1 MADGKVVIETG
12 LDITG
17 ATKDLNNLGK
27 TIKKEG
33 KEIPP
38 IKPEVKPEVEEQAKT
53 KTKADIN
60 NLVEEVNRI
69 LKNAK
74 TDININ
80 VSDEDLNIV
89 SSRIDTILSN
99 TQLVT
104 SEKVKK
110 INAEFKKIG
119 LTDIGENVQKNVAN
133 KVEQDVNKTATATN
147 KVAQATNK
155 ATQASKNL
163 DKETKE
169 LNTDLKQVGTA
180 GTKAMNQISNGTGGA
195 TKSMSS
201 LKSSLKRII
210 GTLGLVFSLKA
221 LINFGQQAVNVA
233 SDLTEVDNVVQK
245 AFGNMR
251 GEMDALADSSIKN
264 LGISRLEAYQTGSTF
279 MAMGKSMLTSSQDAK
294 DMALNLTKLSAN
306 MASFFNTSNKYA
318 AIALKS
324 IYTGET
330 ETLKQYGVVMTEVN
344 LKQFAL
350 AQGISKSYD
359 EMSQS
364 ERVMLRYQYVM
375 QQLGY
380 IGDDFIDTQDSW
392 ANQTRVLKEQ
402 WKEFLGVLGTGII
415 TVLTPLVKA
424 LNMIMGRMIAIAKSI
439 GSVLSNVFGIQVQS
453 ANQVSGA
460 ITDTADAFDDATTA
474 VGDYD
479 KATKKASKTASK
491 SLASFDKLN
500 NTMTSQSDSGTGA
513 GGAGG
518 GGGLTTPDISSG
530 TDSVIDQANS
540 KINTLL
546 DSMKKRLLELVDLV
560 KKGFKNGLGTDFD
573 ASIKRTEKHLA
584 SIGKQLQ
591 DIFTNTNVIN
601 AANNWANNVAYA
613 LGQLA
618 GSMVSIGQTIVENL
632 VGGVDSFLSKDS
644 GYITDR
650 IVGLFDISSR
660 VAQIT
665 GNLSTAIAEIFTVF
679 RSDTAK
685 NITGDFMGI
694 SADLALGFMELTG
707 RLSSDLYNL
716 IAQPIINN
724 KGKIQQAVM
733 GLLEPIS
740 IAMDTIH
747 GAIKNTFEQIFNVY
761 DEYLAPAFQN
771 ITDGFNSLVSTVL
784 DVWNSQVAPF
794 LTTVATEIQTLWQA
808 HLQPLVN
815 NIITLVGKIVL
826 ALSELWKNPLEP
838 LIAWIVANVIPVIT
852 PILQMLVS
860 TVSSVIGTIADI
872 LSGIMETLG
881 GIIDFI
887 RGVFTGNWSLAWR
900 GVQQIFMG
908 VWHTLISFMSGILST
923 ISSIFKGIYNV
934 ARSYINFILSAIQGM
949 INGIIGGFNY
959 MIRSL
964 NHLHFSIPSW
974 VPVLGGKSLGFNLG
988 TIPRV
993 SLPRLATGAVLPA
1006 NQPFLSVVGDQ
1017 KHGTNIEAP
1026 LDTIKQ
1032 ALKETLQGMNMS
1044 DNSPIVIEIDG
1055 KEVFR
1060 AIRNQD
1066 RQFIKQTGKSAFSY

>member
-12 LDITG
+12 LDSTG
-17 ATKDLNNLGK
+17 LKKELNNLKSQFTEMG
-27 TIKKEG
+27 
-33 KEIPP
+33 
-38 IKPEVKPEVEEQAKT
+38 
-53 KTKADIN
+53 
-60 NLVEEVNRI
+60 
-69 LKNAK
+69 
-74 TDININ
+74 
-80 VSDEDLNIV
+80 
-89 SSRIDTILSN
+89 N
-99 TQLVT
+99 T
-104 SEKVKK
+104 
-110 INAEFKKIG
+110 
-119 LTDIGENVQKNVAN
+119 
-133 KVEQDVNKTATATN
+133 
-147 KVAQATNK
+147 
-155 ATQASKNL
+155 
-163 DKETKE
+163 
-169 LNTDLKQVGTA
+169 
-180 GTKAMNQISNGTGGA
+180 GTKAMNQISNSMNGA
-195 TKSMSS
+195 TKSMGL
-201 LKSSLKRII
+201 LKSLLKRII
-210 GTLGLVFSLKA
+210 GTLGLAFSLKA
-221 LINFGQQAVNVA
+221 LINFGQQTVDVA

-350 AQGISKSYD
+350 AQGISKSYN

-364 ERVMLRYQYVM
+364 EKVMLRYQYVM

-392 ANQTRVLKEQ
+392 ANQTRVLSEQ

-415 TVLTPLVKA
+415 TVLTPVVKA

-439 GSVLSNVFGIQVQS
+439 GSVLSSVFGIQVQS

-460 ITDTADAFDDATTA
+460 ISDTADAFDDASTA

-479 KATKKASKTASK
+479 TATKKASKTASK

-500 NTMTSQSDSGTGA
+500 NTMTSQSDSGTRT
-513 GGAGG
+513 GGVGG
-518 GGGLTTPDISSG
+518 GGGLATPDISSSA
-530 TDSVIDQANS
+530 DSAIDQANS
-540 KINTLL
+540 KINTIF
-546 DSMKKRLLELVDLV
+546 DGVKKRLLELVDLL

-573 ASIKRTEKHLA
+573 ASIKRTQKHLA

-591 DIFTNTNVIN
+591 DIFTNPNVIN

-618 GSMVSIGQTIVENL
+618 GSMVSIGQTIIENL

-694 SADLALGFMELTG
+694 NADLALGFMELTG

-716 IAQPIINN
+716 IAQPIIDN
-724 KGKIQQAVM
+724 KDKIQQAVM

-771 ITDGFNSLVSTVL
+771 ITDGFSSLVSSLL

-794 LTTVATEIQTLWQA
+794 LTTIATAIQTLWET
-808 HLQPLVN
+808 HLQPFVDNL
-815 NIITLVGKIVL
+815 ITLVGKIVL
-826 ALSELWKNPLEP
+826 AISELWKNVLEP
-838 LIAWIVANVIPVIT
+838 LIAWIVANVVPVIT
-852 PILQMLVS
+852 PILETLVKY
-860 TVSSVIGTIADI
+860 VSSIIGTIADI
-872 LSGIMETLG
+872 LSGMMETLS

-887 RGVFTGNWSLAWR
+887 TGIFTGDWSLAWQ
-900 GVQQIFMG
+900 GVQEIFTG
-908 VWHTLISFMSGILST
+908 IWNALTGFISGIWST
-923 ISSIFKGIYNV
+923 IKSIFTGAISIIVQFIKTGFNAAKTAITTIFGGIRSFISNTWSGIKSTVIGAVNTLKSYVVNGFSYVQSGIARIMNSILSIISGIWRGIYNV

-949 INGIIGGFNY
+949 VNGIIGGFNS
-959 MIRSL
+959 MIRAL
-964 NHLHFSIPSW
+964 NHLHFSIPDW
-974 VPVLGGKSLGFNLG
+974 VPGLGGKSLGFNLS
-988 TIPRV
+988 TISRV

-1032 ALKETLQGMNMS
+1032 ALKETLQGMNMT

>member
-12 LDITG
+12 LDSTG
-17 ATKDLNNLGK
+17 LKKELNNL
-27 TIKKEG
+27 
-33 KEIPP
+33 
-38 IKPEVKPEVEEQAKT
+38 KPQFTEMG
-53 KTKADIN
+53 
-60 NLVEEVNRI
+60 
-69 LKNAK
+69 
-74 TDININ
+74 
-80 VSDEDLNIV
+80 
-89 SSRIDTILSN
+89 N
-99 TQLVT
+99 T
-104 SEKVKK
+104 
-110 INAEFKKIG
+110 
-119 LTDIGENVQKNVAN
+119 
-133 KVEQDVNKTATATN
+133 
-147 KVAQATNK
+147 
-155 ATQASKNL
+155 
-163 DKETKE
+163 
-169 LNTDLKQVGTA
+169 
-180 GTKAMNQISNGTGGA
+180 GTKAMNQISNSMNGA
-195 TKSMSS
+195 TKSIGS
-201 LKSSLKRII
+201 LKSSLKGII

-350 AQGISKSYD
+350 AQGISKSYN

-364 ERVMLRYQYVM
+364 EKVMLRYQYVM

-460 ITDTADAFDDATTA
+460 ISDTAGAFDDATTA

-491 SLASFDKLN
+491 SLAAFDKLN
-500 NTMTSQSDSGTGA
+500 NTMTSQSDGDAGA

-530 TDSVIDQANS
+530 TNSVIDQANS
-540 KINTLL
+540 KINTVL
-546 DSMKKRLLELVDLV
+546 DGMKKRLLELVDLL

-573 ASIKRTEKHLA
+573 ASIKRTQKHLA

-591 DIFTNTNVIN
+591 DIFTNPNVIN

-650 IVGLFDISSR
+650 IVGLFDISSK

-694 SADLALGFMELTG
+694 NADLALGFMELTG

-716 IAQPIINN
+716 IAQPIIDN
-724 KGKIQQAVM
+724 KDKIQQAVM

-771 ITDGFNSLVSTVL
+771 ITDGFSSLVGSLL
-784 DVWNSQVAPF
+784 DIWNSQVAPF
-794 LTTVATEIQTLWQA
+794 LTTVATAIQTLWET
-808 HLQPLVN
+808 HLQPFVDNL
-815 NIITLVGKIVL
+815 ITLVGKIVL
-826 ALSELWKNPLEP
+826 AISELWKNVLEP
-838 LIAWIVANVIPVIT
+838 LIAWIVANVVPVIT
-852 PILQMLVS
+852 PILETMVK

-887 RGVFTGNWSLAWR
+887 TGIFTGDWSLAWQ
-900 GVQQIFMG
+900 GVQEIFTGIWNALTGFISGIWSTIKSIFTGAISIIVQFIKTGFNAAKTAITTIFGGIRSFISNTWNGIKSVVLGIVNALKNGITAAFNGIKSVITSVMNTISSVISR
-908 VWHTLISFMSGILST
+908 VWNAIWGTIKTVINGILS
-923 ISSIFKGIYNV
+923 GIQSMV
-934 ARSYINFILSAIQGM
+934 
-949 INGIIGGFNY
+949 NGIIGGFNS
-959 MIRSL
+959 MIRAL
-964 NHLHFSIPSW
+964 NHLHFSIPAW
-974 VPVLGGKSLGFNLG
+974 VPGLGGKSLGFNLS
-988 TIPRV
+988 TISRV

-1032 ALKETLQGMNMS
+1032 ALKETLQGMNMT

>member
-12 LDITG
+12 LDSTG
-17 ATKDLNNLGK
+17 LKKGLNNL
-27 TIKKEG
+27 
-33 KEIPP
+33 
-38 IKPEVKPEVEEQAKT
+38 KPQFTEMG
-53 KTKADIN
+53 
-60 NLVEEVNRI
+60 
-69 LKNAK
+69 
-74 TDININ
+74 
-80 VSDEDLNIV
+80 
-89 SSRIDTILSN
+89 N
-99 TQLVT
+99 T
-104 SEKVKK
+104 
-110 INAEFKKIG
+110 
-119 LTDIGENVQKNVAN
+119 
-133 KVEQDVNKTATATN
+133 
-147 KVAQATNK
+147 
-155 ATQASKNL
+155 
-163 DKETKE
+163 
-169 LNTDLKQVGTA
+169 
-180 GTKAMNQISNGTGGA
+180 GTKAMNQISNSMSGA
-195 TKSMSS
+195 TKSIGS
-201 LKSSLKRII
+201 LKSSLKGII

-221 LINFGQQAVNVA
+221 LINFGQQAVDVA

-350 AQGISKSYD
+350 AQGISKSYN

-439 GSVLSNVFGIQVQS
+439 GSVLSSVFGIQVQS

-460 ITDTADAFDDATTA
+460 ISDTASAFEDATTA

-479 KATKKASKTASK
+479 TATKKASKTASK

-500 NTMTSQSDSGTGA
+500 NTMTSQSDGDAGA
-513 GGAGG
+513 GGAG

-530 TDSVIDQANS
+530 TDSVIDQTNS
-540 KINTLL
+540 KINTIL
-546 DSMKKRLLELVDLV
+546 DNVKKRLLELVDLV

-584 SIGKQLQ
+584 SIGNQLQ
-591 DIFTNTNVIN
+591 DIFTNPNVIN

-632 VGGVDSFLSKDS
+632 VGGVDNFLSKDS

-650 IVGLFDISSR
+650 IVGLFDISSK

-694 SADLALGFMELTG
+694 NADLALGFMELTG

-716 IAQPIINN
+716 IAQPIIDN
-724 KGKIQQAVM
+724 KDKIQQAIM

-740 IAMDTIH
+740 IAMNTIH

-771 ITDGFNSLVSTVL
+771 ITDGFSSLVSSLL

-794 LTTVATEIQTLWQA
+794 LTTVATEIQTLWET
-808 HLQPLVN
+808 HLQPFVN
-815 NIITLVGKIVL
+815 NLITFVGKIVL
-826 ALSELWKNPLEP
+826 AISELWKNVLEP
-838 LIAWIVANVIPVIT
+838 LIAWIVANVVPVIT
-852 PILQMLVS
+852 PILETMVK
-860 TVSSVIGTIADI
+860 TVSSIIGTISDI

-887 RGVFTGNWSLAWR
+887 TGIFTGDWSLAWQ
-900 GVQQIFMG
+900 GVQEIFTG
-908 VWHTLISFMSGILST
+908 IWNALTGFISGIWST
-923 ISSIFKGIYNV
+923 IKSIFTGAISTIVQFIRTGFNAAKTAITTIFGGIRSFISNTWNGIKSIVMGAVNVLKSYVINGFNYMKSGISGVMNTILSIISGIWRGIYNV
-934 ARSYINFILSAIQGM
+934 ARSYINFILSGIQGM
-949 INGIIGGFNY
+949 VNGIIGGFNS
-959 MIRSL
+959 MIRAL
-964 NHLHFSIPSW
+964 NHLHFSIPDW
-974 VPVLGGKSLGFNLG
+974 VPGLGGKSLGFNLS
-988 TIPRV
+988 TISRV

-1032 ALKETLQGMNMS
+1032 ALKETLQGMNMT

>member
-12 LDITG
+12 LDSTG
-17 ATKDLNNLGK
+17 LKKGLNNL
-27 TIKKEG
+27 
-33 KEIPP
+33 
-38 IKPEVKPEVEEQAKT
+38 KPQFTEMG
-53 KTKADIN
+53 
-60 NLVEEVNRI
+60 
-69 LKNAK
+69 
-74 TDININ
+74 
-80 VSDEDLNIV
+80 
-89 SSRIDTILSN
+89 N
-99 TQLVT
+99 T
-104 SEKVKK
+104 
-110 INAEFKKIG
+110 
-119 LTDIGENVQKNVAN
+119 
-133 KVEQDVNKTATATN
+133 
-147 KVAQATNK
+147 
-155 ATQASKNL
+155 
-163 DKETKE
+163 
-169 LNTDLKQVGTA
+169 
-180 GTKAMNQISNGTGGA
+180 GTKAMNQISNSMSGA
-195 TKSMSS
+195 TKSIGS
-201 LKSSLKRII
+201 LKSSLKGII
-210 GTLGLVFSLKA
+210 STLGLVFSLKA
-221 LINFGQQAVNVA
+221 LINLGQQAVDVA

-350 AQGISKSYD
+350 AQGISKSYN

-364 ERVMLRYQYVM
+364 EKVMLRYQYVM

-439 GSVLSNVFGIQVQS
+439 GSVLSSVFGIQIQS

-460 ITDTADAFDDATTA
+460 VSDTADAFDDATTA

-479 KATKKASKTASK
+479 TATKKASKTASK

-513 GGAGG
+513 GG
-518 GGGLTTPDISSG
+518 GGGLTTPNISSG
-530 TDSVIDQANS
+530 ADSAIDQTNS
-540 KINTLL
+540 KINTIL
-546 DSMKKRLLELVDLV
+546 DGVKKRLLELVDLV

-573 ASIKRTEKHLA
+573 ASIKRTQKHLA

-591 DIFTNTNVIN
+591 DIFTNPNVIN

-694 SADLALGFMELTG
+694 NADLALGFMELTG

-716 IAQPIINN
+716 IAQPIIDN
-724 KGKIQQAVM
+724 KDKIQQAVM

-747 GAIKNTFEQIFNVY
+747 NAIKNTFEQIFNVY

-771 ITDGFNSLVSTVL
+771 ITDGFSSLVGSLL

-794 LTTVATEIQTLWQA
+794 LTTVATAIQTLWET
-808 HLQPLVN
+808 HLQPFVN
-815 NIITLVGKIVL
+815 NLITLVGKIVL
-826 ALSELWKNPLEP
+826 AISELWKNVLEP
-838 LIAWIVANVIPVIT
+838 LIAWIVANVVPVIT
-852 PILQMLVS
+852 PILETMVK
-860 TVSSVIGTIADI
+860 TVSSIIGTIADI
-872 LSGIMETLG
+872 LSSIMETLG

-887 RGVFTGNWSLAWR
+887 TGIFTGDWSLAWQ
-900 GVQQIFMG
+900 GVQEIFTG
-908 VWHTLISFMSGILST
+908 IWNALTGFISGIWST
-923 ISSIFKGIYNV
+923 IKSIFTGAISVIVQFIKTGFNAAKTAITTIFGGIKSFISNTWNGIKSIVIGAVNTLKSYVINGFNYIKSGITGVMNTILSIISGIWKGIYNV
-934 ARSYINFILSAIQGM
+934 ARTYINYVLSGIQSM
-949 INGIIGGFNY
+949 VNGIIGGLNS
-959 MIRSL
+959 MIRAL
-964 NHLHFSIPSW
+964 NHLHFSIPDW
-974 VPVLGGKSLGFNLG
+974 VPGLGGKSLGFNLS
-988 TIPRV
+988 TISRV

>member
-12 LDITG
+12 LDSTG
-17 ATKDLNNLGK
+17 LKKGLNNL
-27 TIKKEG
+27 
-33 KEIPP
+33 
-38 IKPEVKPEVEEQAKT
+38 KPQFTEMG
-53 KTKADIN
+53 
-60 NLVEEVNRI
+60 
-69 LKNAK
+69 
-74 TDININ
+74 
-80 VSDEDLNIV
+80 
-89 SSRIDTILSN
+89 N
-99 TQLVT
+99 T
-104 SEKVKK
+104 
-110 INAEFKKIG
+110 
-119 LTDIGENVQKNVAN
+119 
-133 KVEQDVNKTATATN
+133 
-147 KVAQATNK
+147 
-155 ATQASKNL
+155 
-163 DKETKE
+163 
-169 LNTDLKQVGTA
+169 
-180 GTKAMNQISNGTGGA
+180 GTKAMNQISNSMNGA
-195 TKSMSS
+195 TKSMGS
-201 LKSSLKRII
+201 LKSSLKGII

-221 LINFGQQAVNVA
+221 LINFGQQAVDVA

-350 AQGISKSYD
+350 AQGITKSYN

-392 ANQTRVLKEQ
+392 ANQTRVLSEQ

-439 GSVLSNVFGIQVQS
+439 GSVLSSIFGIQVQS

-460 ITDTADAFDDATTA
+460 ISDTADAFDDATTA

-479 KATKKASKTASK
+479 TATKKASKTASK

-500 NTMTSQSDSGTGA
+500 NTMTSQSDSGAGA

-518 GGGLTTPDISSG
+518 GGGLATPDISSG
-530 TDSVIDQANS
+530 ADSALTQANS
-540 KINTLL
+540 KINTVL
-546 DSMKKRLLELVDLV
+546 DSMKKRLLELVDLL

-573 ASIKRTEKHLA
+573 ASLKRTQKHLA

-591 DIFTNTNVIN
+591 DIFTNPSVIN

-618 GSMVSIGQTIVENL
+618 GSMVSIGQTIIENL

-650 IVGLFDISSR
+650 IVGLFDISSK

-694 SADLALGFMELTG
+694 NADLALGFMELTG

-716 IAQPIINN
+716 IAQPIIDN
-724 KGKIQQAVM
+724 KDKIQQAVM

-771 ITDGFNSLVSTVL
+771 ITDGFSSLVSSLL

-794 LTTVATEIQTLWQA
+794 LTTVATEIQTLWET
-808 HLQPLVN
+808 HLQPFVDNL
-815 NIITLVGKIVL
+815 ITLVGKIVL
-826 ALSELWKNPLEP
+826 AISELWKNVLEP
-838 LIAWIVANVIPVIT
+838 LIAWIVANVVPVIT
-852 PILQMLVS
+852 PILETMVK
-860 TVSSVIGTIADI
+860 TVSSIIGTISDI

-887 RGVFTGNWSLAWR
+887 TGIFTGDWSSAWQ
-900 GVQQIFMG
+900 GVQEIFTG
-908 VWHTLISFMSGILST
+908 IWNALTGFISGIWST
-923 ISSIFKGIYNV
+923 IKSIFTGAISIIVQFIKTGFNAAKTAITTIFGGIRSFISNTWNGIKSTVIGAVNTLKSYVINGFNYMKSGISGVMNTILSIISGIWRGIYNV
-934 ARSYINFILSAIQGM
+934 ARSYINFILSGIQSM
-949 INGIIGGFNY
+949 VNGIIGGFNS
-959 MIRSL
+959 MIRAL
-964 NHLHFSIPSW
+964 NHLHFSIPDW
-974 VPVLGGKSLGFNLG
+974 VPGLGGKSLGFNLS
-988 TIPRV
+988 TISRV

>member
-12 LDITG
+12 LDSTG
-17 ATKDLNNLGK
+17 LKKGLNNL
-27 TIKKEG
+27 
-33 KEIPP
+33 
-38 IKPEVKPEVEEQAKT
+38 KPQFTEMG
-53 KTKADIN
+53 
-60 NLVEEVNRI
+60 
-69 LKNAK
+69 
-74 TDININ
+74 
-80 VSDEDLNIV
+80 
-89 SSRIDTILSN
+89 N
-99 TQLVT
+99 T
-104 SEKVKK
+104 
-110 INAEFKKIG
+110 
-119 LTDIGENVQKNVAN
+119 
-133 KVEQDVNKTATATN
+133 
-147 KVAQATNK
+147 
-155 ATQASKNL
+155 
-163 DKETKE
+163 
-169 LNTDLKQVGTA
+169 
-180 GTKAMNQISNGTGGA
+180 GTKAMNQISNSMNGA
-195 TKSMSS
+195 TKSIGP
-201 LKSSLKRII
+201 LKSSLKGII
-210 GTLGLVFSLKA
+210 GTLGVVFSLKA

-350 AQGISKSYD
+350 AQGITKSYN

-364 ERVMLRYQYVM
+364 EKVMLRYQYVM

-415 TVLTPLVKA
+415 TILTPLVKA
-424 LNMIMGRMIAIAKSI
+424 LNMIMGRMIAIVKSI
-439 GSVLSNVFGIQVQS
+439 GSVLSNVFGIQVQR

-460 ITDTADAFDDATTA
+460 ISDTAGAFDDATTA

-491 SLASFDKLN
+491 SLATFDKLN
-500 NTMTSQSDSGTGA
+500 NTMTSQSDGDAGA

-518 GGGLTTPDISSG
+518 GGGLTTPDISPD
-530 TDSVIDQANS
+530 TNSVIDQANS
-540 KINTLL
+540 KINTVL
-546 DSMKKRLLELVDLV
+546 DGIKKRLLELVDLL

-573 ASIKRTEKHLA
+573 ASIKRTQKHLA

-591 DIFTNTNVIN
+591 DIFTNSNVIN
-601 AANNWANNVAYA
+601 AINNWANNVAYA

-618 GSMVSIGQTIVENL
+618 GSMVSIAQTIVENL

-650 IVGLFDISSR
+650 IVGLFDISSK

-685 NITGDFMGI
+685 NITGDFIGI
-694 SADLALGFMELTG
+694 NADLALGFMELTG

-716 IAQPIINN
+716 IAQPIIDN
-724 KGKIQQAVM
+724 KDKIQQAVM

-771 ITDGFNSLVSTVL
+771 ITDGFSSLVGSLL

-794 LTTVATEIQTLWQA
+794 LTTVATEIQTLWET
-808 HLQPLVN
+808 HLQPFVN
-815 NIITLVGKIVL
+815 NLITLVGKIVL
-826 ALSELWKNPLEP
+826 AISELWKNVLEP
-838 LIAWIVANVIPVIT
+838 LIAWIVANVVPVIT
-852 PILQMLVS
+852 PILETMVK
-860 TVSSVIGTIADI
+860 TVSSIIGTIADI

-887 RGVFTGNWSLAWR
+887 TGIFTGDWSLAWQ
-900 GVQQIFMG
+900 GVQEIFTGIWNALTEFISGIWSTIKSIFTGAISVIVQFIKTGFNAAKTVITTIFGGIRTFISSIWNGIKSVVLGIVNALKNGIIVAFNGIKSVITSVMNTILSVVSG
-908 VWHTLISFMSGILST
+908 VWNAIWGTIKGVINGILS
-923 ISSIFKGIYNV
+923 GIQSMV
-934 ARSYINFILSAIQGM
+934 
-949 INGIIGGFNY
+949 NGIIGGFNS
-959 MIRSL
+959 MIRAL
-964 NHLHFSIPSW
+964 NHLHFSIPAW
-974 VPVLGGKSLGFNLG
+974 VPGLGGKSLGFNLS
-988 TIPRV
+988 TISKV

-1032 ALKETLQGMNMS
+1032 ALKETLQGMNMT

>member
-12 LDITG
+12 LDSTG
-17 ATKDLNNLGK
+17 LKKGLNNL
-27 TIKKEG
+27 
-33 KEIPP
+33 
-38 IKPEVKPEVEEQAKT
+38 KPQFTEMG
-53 KTKADIN
+53 
-60 NLVEEVNRI
+60 
-69 LKNAK
+69 
-74 TDININ
+74 
-80 VSDEDLNIV
+80 
-89 SSRIDTILSN
+89 N
-99 TQLVT
+99 T
-104 SEKVKK
+104 
-110 INAEFKKIG
+110 
-119 LTDIGENVQKNVAN
+119 
-133 KVEQDVNKTATATN
+133 
-147 KVAQATNK
+147 
-155 ATQASKNL
+155 
-163 DKETKE
+163 
-169 LNTDLKQVGTA
+169 
-180 GTKAMNQISNGTGGA
+180 GTKAMNQISNSVGGA

-201 LKSSLKRII
+201 LKSSLKGII
-210 GTLGLVFSLKA
+210 ATLGLVFSLKA

-415 TVLTPLVKA
+415 TILTPLVKA
-424 LNMIMGRMIAIAKSI
+424 LNMVMGRMIAIAKSI
-439 GSVLSNVFGIQVQS
+439 GSILSNVFGIQVQS

-460 ITDTADAFDDATTA
+460 ISDTADAFDDATTA

-479 KATKKASKTASK
+479 TATKKASKTASK

-500 NTMTSQSDSGTGA
+500 NTMSSQSDSDAGA

-518 GGGLTTPDISSG
+518 GGGLATPDISSG

-540 KINTLL
+540 KINTIF
-546 DSMKKRLLELVDLV
+546 DGVKKRLLELVDLL

-573 ASIKRTEKHLA
+573 ASIKRTQKHLA

-591 DIFTNTNVIN
+591 DIFTNPNVIN

-650 IVGLFDISSR
+650 IVGLFDISSK

-665 GNLSTAIAEIFTVF
+665 GNLSTAIAQIFTVF

-694 SADLALGFMELTG
+694 NADLALGFMELTG

-716 IAQPIINN
+716 IAQPIIDN
-724 KGKIQQAVM
+724 KDKIQQAVM

-771 ITDGFNSLVSTVL
+771 ITDGFSSLVSSFL
-784 DVWNSQVAPF
+784 DVWNSQVVPF
-794 LTTVATEIQTLWQA
+794 LTTVATAVQTLWNT
-808 HLQPLVN
+808 HLQPFVN
-815 NIITLVGKIVL
+815 NLITLVGKIVL
-826 ALSELWKNPLEP
+826 AISELWKNVLEP
-838 LIAWIVANVIPVIT
+838 LIAWIVANVVPVIT
-852 PILQMLVS
+852 PILETMVK
-860 TVSSVIGTIADI
+860 TVSSIISTIADI
-872 LSGIMETLG
+872 LSGMMETLS

-887 RGVFTGNWSLAWR
+887 TGIFTGDWSLAWQ
-900 GVQQIFMG
+900 GVQEIFTGIWNALTGFISGIWSTIKSIFTGAISVIVQFIKTGFNAAKTVITTIFGGIRNFISNAWSGIKSIVMG
-908 VWHTLISFMSGILST
+908 VVNTLKSYVINGFSYIQNGIARIMNSILSIISGIWR
-923 ISSIFKGIYNV
+923 GIYNV
-934 ARSYINFILSAIQGM
+934 ARSYINFILSGIQSM
-949 INGIIGGFNY
+949 VNGIIGGFNS
-959 MIRSL
+959 MIRAL
-964 NHLHFSIPSW
+964 NHLHFSIPDW
-974 VPVLGGKSLGFNLG
+974 VPGLGGKSLGFNLS
-988 TIPRV
+988 TISRV

>member
-12 LDITG
+12 LDSTG
-17 ATKDLNNLGK
+17 LKKGLNNL
-27 TIKKEG
+27 
-33 KEIPP
+33 
-38 IKPEVKPEVEEQAKT
+38 KPQFTEMG
-53 KTKADIN
+53 
-60 NLVEEVNRI
+60 
-69 LKNAK
+69 
-74 TDININ
+74 
-80 VSDEDLNIV
+80 
-89 SSRIDTILSN
+89 N
-99 TQLVT
+99 T
-104 SEKVKK
+104 
-110 INAEFKKIG
+110 
-119 LTDIGENVQKNVAN
+119 
-133 KVEQDVNKTATATN
+133 
-147 KVAQATNK
+147 
-155 ATQASKNL
+155 
-163 DKETKE
+163 
-169 LNTDLKQVGTA
+169 
-180 GTKAMNQISNGTGGA
+180 GTKAMNQISNSMSGA
-195 TKSMSS
+195 TKSIGS
-201 LKSSLKRII
+201 LKSSLKGII

-221 LINFGQQAVNVA
+221 LINFGQQAVDVA

-350 AQGISKSYD
+350 AQGITKSYN

-392 ANQTRVLKEQ
+392 ANQTRVLSEQ

-415 TVLTPLVKA
+415 TILTPLVKA
-424 LNMIMGRMIAIAKSI
+424 LNMVLGRMIAIAKSI

-460 ITDTADAFDDATTA
+460 VSDTADAFDDASTA

-491 SLASFDKLN
+491 SLAAFDKLN
-500 NTMTSQSDSGTGA
+500 NTMTSQSDGDTGA

-530 TDSVIDQANS
+530 TDSAIDQANS
-540 KINTLL
+540 KINTIL
-546 DSMKKRLLELVDLV
+546 DNVKKRLLELVDLV

-573 ASIKRTEKHLA
+573 ASIKRTQKHLA

-591 DIFTNTNVIN
+591 DIFTNPSVIN

-716 IAQPIINN
+716 IAQPIIDN
-724 KGKIQQAVM
+724 KDKIQQAVM

-771 ITDGFNSLVSTVL
+771 ITDGFSSLVGSLL

-794 LTTVATEIQTLWQA
+794 LTTVATAIQTLWET
-808 HLQPLVN
+808 HLQPFVDNL
-815 NIITLVGKIVL
+815 ITLVGKIVL
-826 ALSELWKNPLEP
+826 AISELWKNVLEP
-838 LIAWIVANVIPVIT
+838 LIAWIVANVVPVIT
-852 PILQMLVS
+852 PILETMVK

-872 LSGIMETLG
+872 LSSIMETLG

-887 RGVFTGNWSLAWR
+887 TGIFTGDWSLAWQ
-900 GVQQIFMG
+900 GVQEIFTGIWNALTGFISGIWSTIKSIFTGAISIIVQFIKTGFNAAKTAITTIFGGIRSFISNTWNGIKSVVLGIVNALKNGITVAFNGIKSVITSVMNTISSVISR
-908 VWHTLISFMSGILST
+908 VWNAIWGTIKRVINGILS
-923 ISSIFKGIYNV
+923 GIQSMV
-934 ARSYINFILSAIQGM
+934 
-949 INGIIGGFNY
+949 NGIIGGFNS
-959 MIRSL
+959 MIRAL
-964 NHLHFSIPSW
+964 NHLHFSIPDW
-974 VPVLGGKSLGFNLG
+974 VPGLGGRSLGFNLS
-988 TIPRV
+988 TISRV

-1032 ALKETLQGMNMS
+1032 ALKETLQGMNMT

>member
-12 LDITG
+12 LDSTG
-17 ATKDLNNLGK
+17 LKKGLNNL
-27 TIKKEG
+27 
-33 KEIPP
+33 
-38 IKPEVKPEVEEQAKT
+38 KPQFTEMG
-53 KTKADIN
+53 
-60 NLVEEVNRI
+60 
-69 LKNAK
+69 
-74 TDININ
+74 
-80 VSDEDLNIV
+80 
-89 SSRIDTILSN
+89 N
-99 TQLVT
+99 T
-104 SEKVKK
+104 
-110 INAEFKKIG
+110 
-119 LTDIGENVQKNVAN
+119 
-133 KVEQDVNKTATATN
+133 
-147 KVAQATNK
+147 
-155 ATQASKNL
+155 
-163 DKETKE
+163 
-169 LNTDLKQVGTA
+169 
-180 GTKAMNQISNGTGGA
+180 GTKAMNQISNSMSGA
-195 TKSMSS
+195 TKSIGS
-201 LKSSLKRII
+201 LKSSLKGII

-221 LINFGQQAVNVA
+221 LINFGQQAVDVA

-350 AQGISKSYD
+350 AQGITKSYN

-364 ERVMLRYQYVM
+364 EKVMLRYQYVM

-460 ITDTADAFDDATTA
+460 ISDTAGAFDDATTA

-491 SLASFDKLN
+491 SLAAFDKLN
-500 NTMTSQSDSGTGA
+500 NTMTSQSDGDAGA

-518 GGGLTTPDISSG
+518 DGGLTTPDISSG
-530 TDSVIDQANS
+530 TNSVIDQANS
-540 KINTLL
+540 KINTVL
-546 DSMKKRLLELVDLV
+546 DGMKKRLLELVDLL

-573 ASIKRTEKHLA
+573 ASIKRTQKHLA

-591 DIFTNTNVIN
+591 DIFTNPSVIN

-650 IVGLFDISSR
+650 IVALFDISSK

-694 SADLALGFMELTG
+694 NADLALGFMELTG

-716 IAQPIINN
+716 IAQPIIDN
-724 KGKIQQAVM
+724 KDKIQQAVM

-771 ITDGFNSLVSTVL
+771 ITEGFSSLVGSLL
-784 DVWNSQVAPF
+784 DIWNSQVAPF
-794 LTTVATEIQTLWQA
+794 LTTVATEIQTLWET
-808 HLQPLVN
+808 HLQPFVN
-815 NIITLVGKIVL
+815 NLITLVGKIVL
-826 ALSELWKNPLEP
+826 AISELWKNVLEP
-838 LIAWIVANVIPVIT
+838 LIAWIVANVVPVIT
-852 PILQMLVS
+852 PILETMVK
-860 TVSSVIGTIADI
+860 TVSSIIGTIADI
-872 LSGIMETLG
+872 LSGIMETLS

-887 RGVFTGNWSLAWR
+887 TGVFTGDWSLAWQ
-900 GVQQIFMG
+900 GVQEIFTG
-908 VWHTLISFMSGILST
+908 IWNALTGFISGIWST
-923 ISSIFKGIYNV
+923 IKSIFTGAISVIVQFIKTGFNAAKTAITTIFGGIKSFISNTWNGIKSIVIGAVNTLKSYVINGFNYIKSGITGVMNTILSIISGIWKGIYNV
-934 ARSYINFILSAIQGM
+934 ARSYINFILSGIQGM
-949 INGIIGGFNY
+949 VNGIIGGFNS
-959 MIRSL
+959 MIRAL
-964 NHLHFSIPSW
+964 NHLHFSIPDW
-974 VPVLGGKSLGFNLG
+974 VPGLGGKSLGFNLS
-988 TIPRV
+988 TISRV

-1032 ALKETLQGMNMS
+1032 ALKETLQGMNMT

>member
-12 LDITG
+12 LDSTG
-17 ATKDLNNLGK
+17 LKKGLNNL
-27 TIKKEG
+27 
-33 KEIPP
+33 
-38 IKPEVKPEVEEQAKT
+38 KPQFTEMG
-53 KTKADIN
+53 
-60 NLVEEVNRI
+60 
-69 LKNAK
+69 
-74 TDININ
+74 
-80 VSDEDLNIV
+80 
-89 SSRIDTILSN
+89 N
-99 TQLVT
+99 T
-104 SEKVKK
+104 
-110 INAEFKKIG
+110 
-119 LTDIGENVQKNVAN
+119 
-133 KVEQDVNKTATATN
+133 
-147 KVAQATNK
+147 
-155 ATQASKNL
+155 
-163 DKETKE
+163 
-169 LNTDLKQVGTA
+169 
-180 GTKAMNQISNGTGGA
+180 GTKAMNQISNSMSDA
-195 TKSMSS
+195 TKSIGS
-201 LKSSLKRII
+201 LKSSLKGII
-210 GTLGLVFSLKA
+210 STLGLVFSLKA
-221 LINFGQQAVNVA
+221 LINFGQQAVDVA

-350 AQGISKSYD
+350 AQGISKSYN

-364 ERVMLRYQYVM
+364 EKVMLRYQYVM

-439 GSVLSNVFGIQVQS
+439 GSVLSSIFGIRIQS

-460 ITDTADAFDDATTA
+460 ISDTAGAFDDATTA
-474 VGDYD
+474 IGDYD
-479 KATKKASKTASK
+479 TATKKASKTASK

-518 GGGLTTPDISSG
+518 GGGLATSDISSG
-530 TDSVIDQANS
+530 ADSAIDQTNS
-540 KINTLL
+540 KINTIL
-546 DSMKKRLLELVDLV
+546 DSVKKRLLELVDLL

-573 ASIKRTEKHLA
+573 ASIKRTQKHLA

-591 DIFTNTNVIN
+591 DIFTNPSVIN
-601 AANNWANNVAYA
+601 AADNWANNVAYA

-618 GSMVSIGQTIVENL
+618 GSTVSIGQTIVENL

-685 NITGDFMGI
+685 NIAGDFMGI
-694 SADLALGFMELTG
+694 NADLALGFMELTG

-716 IAQPIINN
+716 IAQPIIDN
-724 KGKIQQAVM
+724 KDKIQQAIM

-771 ITDGFNSLVSTVL
+771 ITDGFSSLVGSLL
-784 DVWNSQVAPF
+784 DVWNSQIAPF
-794 LTTVATEIQTLWQA
+794 LTTVATEIQTLWET
-808 HLQPLVN
+808 HLQPFVN
-815 NIITLVGKIVL
+815 NLITLVGKIVL
-826 ALSELWKNPLEP
+826 AISELWKNVLEP
-838 LIAWIVANVIPVIT
+838 LIAWIVANVVPVII
-852 PILQMLVS
+852 PILQTMVKI
-860 TVSSVIGTIADI
+860 VSSVIGTIADI
-872 LSGIMETLG
+872 LSGIMETLD

-887 RGVFTGNWSLAWR
+887 VGIFTGDWSLAWQ
-900 GVQQIFMG
+900 GVQEIFTGIWNALTEFISGIWSTIKSIFTGAISIIVQFIKTGFNVIKTVITTIFEGIKTFISSIWNGIKSVVMG
-908 VWHTLISFMSGILST
+908 IVNALKNGITAAFNGIKSVITSVMNTISSVISRVWNAIWGTIKRVINGILS
-923 ISSIFKGIYNV
+923 GIQSMV
-934 ARSYINFILSAIQGM
+934 
-949 INGIIGGFNY
+949 NGIIGGFNS
-959 MIRSL
+959 MIRAL
-964 NHLHFSIPSW
+964 NHLHFSIPDW
-974 VPVLGGKSLGFNLG
+974 VPGLGGESLGFNLS
-988 TIPRV
+988 TISQV

>member
-12 LDITG
+12 LDSTG
-17 ATKDLNNLGK
+17 LKKGLNNL
-27 TIKKEG
+27 
-33 KEIPP
+33 
-38 IKPEVKPEVEEQAKT
+38 KPQFTEMG
-53 KTKADIN
+53 
-60 NLVEEVNRI
+60 
-69 LKNAK
+69 
-74 TDININ
+74 
-80 VSDEDLNIV
+80 
-89 SSRIDTILSN
+89 N
-99 TQLVT
+99 T
-104 SEKVKK
+104 
-110 INAEFKKIG
+110 
-119 LTDIGENVQKNVAN
+119 
-133 KVEQDVNKTATATN
+133 
-147 KVAQATNK
+147 
-155 ATQASKNL
+155 
-163 DKETKE
+163 
-169 LNTDLKQVGTA
+169 
-180 GTKAMNQISNGTGGA
+180 GTKAMNQISNSVGGA

-201 LKSSLKRII
+201 LKSSLKGII

-350 AQGISKSYD
+350 AQGISKSYE

-392 ANQTRVLKEQ
+392 ANQTRVLSEQ

-415 TVLTPLVKA
+415 TILTPLVKA
-424 LNMIMGRMIAIAKSI
+424 LNMVLGRMIAIAKSI

-460 ITDTADAFDDATTA
+460 VSDTADAFDDASTA

-500 NTMTSQSDSGTGA
+500 NTMTSQSDSGTGT

-518 GGGLTTPDISSG
+518 GGGITTPNINSG
-530 TDSVIDQANS
+530 ADSALTQANS
-540 KINTLL
+540 KINTVL
-546 DSMKKRLLELVDLV
+546 DNVKKRLLELVDLV

-591 DIFTNTNVIN
+591 DIFTNPNVIN

-618 GSMVSIGQTIVENL
+618 GSMISIGQTIIENL

-694 SADLALGFMELTG
+694 NADLALGFMELTG

-716 IAQPIINN
+716 IAQPIIDN
-724 KGKIQQAVM
+724 KDKIQQAVM

-771 ITDGFNSLVSTVL
+771 ITDGFSSLVSSLL

-794 LTTVATEIQTLWQA
+794 LTTVATAIQTLWET
-808 HLQPLVN
+808 HLQPFVN
-815 NIITLVGKIVL
+815 NLITLVGKIVL
-826 ALSELWKNPLEP
+826 AISELWKNVLEP
-838 LIAWIVANVIPVIT
+838 LIAWIVANVVPVIT
-852 PILQMLVS
+852 PILETMVK
-860 TVSSVIGTIADI
+860 TVSSIIGTIADI

-887 RGVFTGNWSLAWR
+887 TGVFTGDWSLAWQ
-900 GVQQIFMG
+900 GVQEIFTG
-908 VWHTLISFMSGILST
+908 IWNALTGFISGIWST
-923 ISSIFKGIYNV
+923 IESIFTGAISIIVQFIQTGFNAAKTVITTIFGGIKTFISNTWSGIKSIVIGAVNVLKSYVINGFNYIKSGITGVMNTILSIISGIWRGIYNV
-934 ARSYINFILSAIQGM
+934 ARTYINYVLSGIQSM
-949 INGIIGGFNY
+949 VNGIIGGLNS
-959 MIRSL
+959 MIRAL
-964 NHLHFSIPSW
+964 NHLHFSIPDW
-974 VPVLGGKSLGFNLG
+974 VPGLGGKSLGFNLG
-988 TIPRV
+988 TISRV

>member
-12 LDITG
+12 LDSTG
-17 ATKDLNNLGK
+17 LKKGLNNLK
-27 TIKKEG
+27 PQFT
-33 KEIPP
+33 EIG
-38 IKPEVKPEVEEQAKT
+38 
-53 KTKADIN
+53 
-60 NLVEEVNRI
+60 
-69 LKNAK
+69 
-74 TDININ
+74 
-80 VSDEDLNIV
+80 
-89 SSRIDTILSN
+89 N
-99 TQLVT
+99 T
-104 SEKVKK
+104 
-110 INAEFKKIG
+110 
-119 LTDIGENVQKNVAN
+119 
-133 KVEQDVNKTATATN
+133 
-147 KVAQATNK
+147 
-155 ATQASKNL
+155 
-163 DKETKE
+163 
-169 LNTDLKQVGTA
+169 
-180 GTKAMNQISNGTGGA
+180 GTKAMNQISNSVGGA

-201 LKSSLKRII
+201 LKSSLKGII

-350 AQGISKSYD
+350 AQGISKSYE

-392 ANQTRVLKEQ
+392 ANQTRVLSEQ

-415 TVLTPLVKA
+415 TILTPLVKA
-424 LNMIMGRMIAIAKSI
+424 LNMVLGRMIAIAKSI

-460 ITDTADAFDDATTA
+460 VSDTADAFDDASTA

-500 NTMTSQSDSGTGA
+500 NTMTSQSDSGTGT

-518 GGGLTTPDISSG
+518 GGGITTPNINSG
-530 TDSVIDQANS
+530 ADSVLTQANS
-540 KINTLL
+540 KINTVL
-546 DSMKKRLLELVDLV
+546 DNVKKRLLELVDLV

-591 DIFTNTNVIN
+591 DIFTNPNVIN

-618 GSMVSIGQTIVENL
+618 GSMISIGQTIIENL

-694 SADLALGFMELTG
+694 NADLALGFMELTG

-716 IAQPIINN
+716 IAQPIIDN
-724 KGKIQQAVM
+724 KDKIQQAVM

-771 ITDGFNSLVSTVL
+771 ITDGFSSLVSSLL

-794 LTTVATEIQTLWQA
+794 LTTVATAIQTLWET
-808 HLQPLVN
+808 HLQPFVN
-815 NIITLVGKIVL
+815 NLITLVGKIVL
-826 ALSELWKNPLEP
+826 AISELWKNVLEP
-838 LIAWIVANVIPVIT
+838 LIAWLVANVVPVIT
-852 PILQMLVS
+852 PILETMVK
-860 TVSSVIGTIADI
+860 TVSSIIGTIADI

-887 RGVFTGNWSLAWR
+887 TGVFTGDWSLAWQ
-900 GVQQIFMG
+900 GVQEIFTG
-908 VWHTLISFMSGILST
+908 IWNALTGFISGIWST
-923 ISSIFKGIYNV
+923 IKSIFTGAISVIVQFIKTGFNATKTAITTIFGGIKSFISNTWNGIKSIVIGAVNTLKSYVLNGFNYIKSGITGVMNTILSIISGIWKGIYNV
-934 ARSYINFILSAIQGM
+934 ARTYINYVLSGIQSM
-949 INGIIGGFNY
+949 VNGIIGGLNS
-959 MIRSL
+959 MIRAL
-964 NHLHFSIPSW
+964 NHLHFSIPDW
-974 VPVLGGKSLGFNLG
+974 VPGLGGKSLGFNLS
-988 TIPRV
+988 TISRV

>member
-12 LDITG
+12 LDSTG
-17 ATKDLNNLGK
+17 LKKGLNNL
-27 TIKKEG
+27 
-33 KEIPP
+33 
-38 IKPEVKPEVEEQAKT
+38 KPQFTEMG
-53 KTKADIN
+53 
-60 NLVEEVNRI
+60 
-69 LKNAK
+69 
-74 TDININ
+74 
-80 VSDEDLNIV
+80 
-89 SSRIDTILSN
+89 N
-99 TQLVT
+99 T
-104 SEKVKK
+104 
-110 INAEFKKIG
+110 
-119 LTDIGENVQKNVAN
+119 
-133 KVEQDVNKTATATN
+133 
-147 KVAQATNK
+147 
-155 ATQASKNL
+155 
-163 DKETKE
+163 
-169 LNTDLKQVGTA
+169 
-180 GTKAMNQISNGTGGA
+180 GTKAMNQISNSMNGA
-195 TKSMSS
+195 TKSMGS
-201 LKSSLKRII
+201 LKSSLKGII

-221 LINFGQQAVNVA
+221 LINFGQQAVDVA

-350 AQGISKSYD
+350 AQGITKSYN

-364 ERVMLRYQYVM
+364 EKVMLRYQYVM

-392 ANQTRVLKEQ
+392 ANQTRVLSEQ

-439 GSVLSNVFGIQVQS
+439 GSVLSSVFGIQIQS

-460 ITDTADAFDDATTA
+460 ISDTAGAFDDATTA
-474 VGDYD
+474 IGDYD
-479 KATKKASKTASK
+479 TATKKASKTASK

-518 GGGLTTPDISSG
+518 GGGLATPDISSG
-530 TDSVIDQANS
+530 ADSAIDQTNS
-540 KINTLL
+540 KINTIL
-546 DSMKKRLLELVDLV
+546 DSVKKRLLELVDLV

-573 ASIKRTEKHLA
+573 ASIKRTQKHLA

-591 DIFTNTNVIN
+591 DIFTNPSVIN
-601 AANNWANNVAYA
+601 AADNWANNVAYA

-618 GSMVSIGQTIVENL
+618 GSTVSIGQTIVENL

-694 SADLALGFMELTG
+694 NADLALGFMELTG

-716 IAQPIINN
+716 IAQPIIDN
-724 KGKIQQAVM
+724 KDKIQQAIM

-771 ITDGFNSLVSTVL
+771 ITDGFSSLVGSLL
-784 DVWNSQVAPF
+784 DVWNSQIAPF
-794 LTTVATEIQTLWQA
+794 LTTVATEIQTLWET
-808 HLQPLVN
+808 HLQPFVN
-815 NIITLVGKIVL
+815 NLITLVGKIVL
-826 ALSELWKNPLEP
+826 AISELWKNVLEP
-838 LIAWIVANVIPVIT
+838 LIAWIVANVVPVIT
-852 PILQMLVS
+852 PILQTMIK

-887 RGVFTGNWSLAWR
+887 VGIFTGDWSLAWQ
-900 GVQQIFMG
+900 GVQEIFTGIWNALTGFISGIWSTIKSIFTGAISIIVQFIKTGFNVVKTVITTIFGGIKTFISSIWNGIKSVVMG
-908 VWHTLISFMSGILST
+908 IVNALKNGITAAFNGIKSVITSVMNTISSVISRVWNAIWGTIKRVINGILS
-923 ISSIFKGIYNV
+923 GIQSMV
-934 ARSYINFILSAIQGM
+934 
-949 INGIIGGFNY
+949 NGIIGGFNS
-959 MIRSL
+959 MIRAL
-964 NHLHFSIPSW
+964 NHLHFSIPDW
-974 VPVLGGKSLGFNLG
+974 VPGLGGRSLGFNLS
-988 TIPRV
+988 TISRV

>member
-12 LDITG
+12 LDSAG
-17 ATKDLNNLGK
+17 LKKGLNNL
-27 TIKKEG
+27 
-33 KEIPP
+33 
-38 IKPEVKPEVEEQAKT
+38 KPQFTEMG
-53 KTKADIN
+53 
-60 NLVEEVNRI
+60 
-69 LKNAK
+69 
-74 TDININ
+74 
-80 VSDEDLNIV
+80 
-89 SSRIDTILSN
+89 N
-99 TQLVT
+99 T
-104 SEKVKK
+104 
-110 INAEFKKIG
+110 
-119 LTDIGENVQKNVAN
+119 
-133 KVEQDVNKTATATN
+133 
-147 KVAQATNK
+147 
-155 ATQASKNL
+155 
-163 DKETKE
+163 
-169 LNTDLKQVGTA
+169 
-180 GTKAMNQISNGTGGA
+180 GTKAMNQISNSMNGA
-195 TKSMSS
+195 TKSMGS
-201 LKSSLKRII
+201 LKSSLKGII

-233 SDLTEVDNVVQK
+233 SDLTEVDDVVQK

-392 ANQTRVLKEQ
+392 ANQTRVLSEQ

-439 GSVLSNVFGIQVQS
+439 GSVLSSVFGIQVQS

-460 ITDTADAFDDATTA
+460 ISDTADAFDDATTA

-479 KATKKASKTASK
+479 TATKKASKTASK
-491 SLASFDKLN
+491 SLASFDNLN
-500 NTMTSQSDSGTGA
+500 NTMSSQSDSGAGA

-518 GGGLTTPDISSG
+518 GGGLATPDISSG
-530 TDSVIDQANS
+530 TDSAIDQINS
-540 KINTLL
+540 KINTIL
-546 DSMKKRLLELVDLV
+546 DNMKKRLLELVDLV

-573 ASIKRTEKHLA
+573 ASIKRTQKHLA

-591 DIFTNTNVIN
+591 DIFTNPNVIN

-650 IVGLFDISSR
+650 IVGLFDISSK

-694 SADLALGFMELTG
+694 NADLALGFMELTG

-716 IAQPIINN
+716 IAQPIIDN
-724 KGKIQQAVM
+724 KDKIQQAVM

-771 ITDGFNSLVSTVL
+771 ITDGFSSLVGSL
-784 DVWNSQVAPF
+784 LNVWNSQVAPF
-794 LTTVATEIQTLWQA
+794 LTTVATEIQTLWDT
-808 HLQPLVN
+808 HLQPFVN
-815 NIITLVGKIVL
+815 NLITLVGKIVL
-826 ALSELWKNPLEP
+826 AISELWKNVLEP
-838 LIAWIVANVIPVIT
+838 LIAWIVANVVPVIT
-852 PILQMLVS
+852 PILESMVK

-887 RGVFTGNWSLAWR
+887 TGIFTGDWSLAWQ
-900 GVQQIFMG
+900 GVQEIFTG
-908 VWHTLISFMSGILST
+908 IWNALTGFISGIWST
-923 ISSIFKGIYNV
+923 IKSIFTGAISTIVQFVKTGFNAAKTAITTIFGGIRSFISNTWNGIKSIVIGAVNTLKSYVLNGFNYMKSGISGVMNTILSIISGIWGGIYNV
-934 ARSYINFILSAIQGM
+934 ARSYINFILSGIQGM
-949 INGIIGGFNY
+949 VNGIIGGFNS
-959 MIRSL
+959 MIRAL
-964 NHLHFSIPSW
+964 NHLHFSIPDW
-974 VPVLGGKSLGFNLG
+974 VPGLGGKSLGFNLS
-988 TIPRV
+988 TISRV

>member
-12 LDITG
+12 LDSTG
-17 ATKDLNNLGK
+17 LKKGLNNLK
-27 TIKKEG
+27 PQFT
-33 KEIPP
+33 EIG
-38 IKPEVKPEVEEQAKT
+38 
-53 KTKADIN
+53 
-60 NLVEEVNRI
+60 
-69 LKNAK
+69 
-74 TDININ
+74 
-80 VSDEDLNIV
+80 
-89 SSRIDTILSN
+89 N
-99 TQLVT
+99 T
-104 SEKVKK
+104 
-110 INAEFKKIG
+110 
-119 LTDIGENVQKNVAN
+119 
-133 KVEQDVNKTATATN
+133 
-147 KVAQATNK
+147 
-155 ATQASKNL
+155 
-163 DKETKE
+163 
-169 LNTDLKQVGTA
+169 
-180 GTKAMNQISNGTGGA
+180 GTKAMNQISNSVGDA

-201 LKSSLKRII
+201 LKSSLKGII

-460 ITDTADAFDDATTA
+460 ISDTASAFDDATTA

-500 NTMTSQSDSGTGA
+500 NTMTSQSDGGTGA

-530 TDSVIDQANS
+530 TDSAIDQANS
-540 KINTLL
+540 KINTIL
-546 DSMKKRLLELVDLV
+546 DNVKKRLLELVDLL

-573 ASIKRTEKHLA
+573 ASINRTQKHLA

-591 DIFTNTNVIN
+591 DIFTNAKVIN

-650 IVGLFDISSR
+650 IVGLFDISSK

-694 SADLALGFMELTG
+694 NADLALGFMELTG

-716 IAQPIINN
+716 IAQPIIDN
-724 KGKIQQAVM
+724 KDKIQQAVM

-771 ITDGFNSLVSTVL
+771 ITDGFSSLVSSLL

-794 LTTVATEIQTLWQA
+794 LTTVATAIQTLWET
-808 HLQPLVN
+808 HLQPFVN
-815 NIITLVGKIVL
+815 NLITLVGKIVL
-826 ALSELWKNPLEP
+826 AISELWKNVLEP
-838 LIAWIVANVIPVIT
+838 LIAWIVANVVPVIT
-852 PILQMLVS
+852 PILETMVK
-860 TVSSVIGTIADI
+860 TVSSIIGTISDI

-887 RGVFTGNWSLAWR
+887 TGIFTGDWSLAWQ
-900 GVQQIFMG
+900 GVQEIFTG
-908 VWHTLISFMSGILST
+908 IWNALTGFISGIWST
-923 ISSIFKGIYNV
+923 IKSIFTGAISTIVQFIRTGFNAAKTAITTIFGGIRSFISNTWNGIKSIVMGAVNVLKSYVINGFNYIKSGITGVMNTILSIISGIWRGIYNV
-934 ARSYINFILSAIQGM
+934 ARTYINYVLSGIQSM
-949 INGIIGGFNY
+949 VNGIIGGLNS
-959 MIRSL
+959 MIRAL
-964 NHLHFSIPSW
+964 NHLHFSIPDW
-974 VPVLGGKSLGFNLG
+974 VPGLGGKSLGFNLG
-988 TIPRV
+988 TISRV

>member
-12 LDITG
+12 LDTAG
-17 ATKDLNNLGK
+17 LKKGLNNL
-27 TIKKEG
+27 
-33 KEIPP
+33 
-38 IKPEVKPEVEEQAKT
+38 KPQFTEMG
-53 KTKADIN
+53 
-60 NLVEEVNRI
+60 
-69 LKNAK
+69 
-74 TDININ
+74 
-80 VSDEDLNIV
+80 
-89 SSRIDTILSN
+89 N
-99 TQLVT
+99 T
-104 SEKVKK
+104 
-110 INAEFKKIG
+110 
-119 LTDIGENVQKNVAN
+119 
-133 KVEQDVNKTATATN
+133 
-147 KVAQATNK
+147 
-155 ATQASKNL
+155 
-163 DKETKE
+163 
-169 LNTDLKQVGTA
+169 
-180 GTKAMNQISNGTGGA
+180 GTKAMNQISTSMNGA
-195 TKSMSS
+195 TKSMGS
-201 LKSSLKRII
+201 LKSSLKGII

-221 LINFGQQAVNVA
+221 LINFGQQAVEVS

-251 GEMDALADSSIKN
+251 GEMDALANSSIKN

-279 MAMGKSMLTSSQDAK
+279 MSMGKSMLTSSQDAK
-294 DMALNLTKLSAN
+294 NMALNLTKLSAN

-350 AQGISKSYD
+350 AQGISKSYN

-364 ERVMLRYQYVM
+364 EKVMLRYQYVM

-402 WKEFLGVLGTGII
+402 WKEFLGVIGTGII

-439 GSVLSNVFGIQVQS
+439 GSVLSSVFGIQIQS

-460 ITDTADAFDDATTA
+460 ISDTADAFDDASTA

-479 KATKKASKTASK
+479 TATKKASKTASK

-518 GGGLTTPDISSG
+518 AGLTTPDISSS
-530 TDSVIDQANS
+530 TDSAIDQANS
-540 KINTLL
+540 KINTIL
-546 DSMKKRLLELVDLV
+546 DSVKKRLLELVDLV
-560 KKGFKNGLGTDFD
+560 KKGFKDGLGTDFD
-573 ASIKRTEKHLA
+573 ASIKRTQKHLTN
-584 SIGKQLQ
+584 IGKQLQ
-591 DIFTNTNVIN
+591 NIFTNPNVIN

-685 NITGDFMGI
+685 NITGDFVGI
-694 SADLALGFMELTG
+694 NADLALGFTELTG

-716 IAQPIINN
+716 IAQPIIDN

-747 GAIKNTFEQIFNVY
+747 GAVKNTFEQIFNVY

-771 ITDGFNSLVSTVL
+771 ITEGFSNLISTLL
-784 DVWNSQVAPF
+784 DIWNSDVAPF
-794 LTTVATEIQTLWQA
+794 LSTVAIEIQTLWET
-808 HLQPLVN
+808 HLQPLVD
-815 NIITLVGKIVL
+815 NIITFVGKIAL
-826 ALSELWKNPLEP
+826 AISELWKNVLEP
-838 LIAWIVANVIPVIT
+838 LIGWIVSNVVPVIT
-852 PILQMLVS
+852 PILQTIVK

-872 LSGIMETLG
+872 LSGIIETLG

-887 RGVFTGNWSLAWR
+887 TGIFTGDWSLAWQ
-900 GVQQIFMG
+900 GVQEIFTG
-908 VWHTLISFMSGILST
+908 IWNALTGFISGIWST
-923 ISSIFKGIYNV
+923 IKSIFTGAISIIVSYITTGFNAAKTAITTIFNGIRSFISNTWNGIKSTVIGAVNTLKSYVVNGFNYMKSGITGVMNTILSIISGIWRGIYNV
-934 ARSYINFILSAIQGM
+934 ARSYINYILSGIQSM
-949 INGIIGGFNY
+949 VNGIIGGLNS

-964 NHLHFSIPSW
+964 NHLHFSIPDW
-974 VPVLGGKSLGFNLG
+974 VPGLGGKSLGFNLN
-988 TIPRV
+988 TISRV

>member
-12 LDITG
+12 LDSTG
-17 ATKDLNNLGK
+17 LKKGLNNLK
-27 TIKKEG
+27 PQFT
-33 KEIPP
+33 EIG
-38 IKPEVKPEVEEQAKT
+38 
-53 KTKADIN
+53 
-60 NLVEEVNRI
+60 
-69 LKNAK
+69 
-74 TDININ
+74 
-80 VSDEDLNIV
+80 
-89 SSRIDTILSN
+89 N
-99 TQLVT
+99 T
-104 SEKVKK
+104 
-110 INAEFKKIG
+110 
-119 LTDIGENVQKNVAN
+119 
-133 KVEQDVNKTATATN
+133 
-147 KVAQATNK
+147 
-155 ATQASKNL
+155 
-163 DKETKE
+163 
-169 LNTDLKQVGTA
+169 
-180 GTKAMNQISNGTGGA
+180 GTKAMNQISNSVGGA

-201 LKSSLKRII
+201 LKSSLKGII

-350 AQGISKSYD
+350 AQGISKSYN

-460 ITDTADAFDDATTA
+460 ISDTADAFDDATTA

-500 NTMTSQSDSGTGA
+500 NTMTSQSDNGAGA

-518 GGGLTTPDISSG
+518 GGGITTPDISSG
-530 TDSVIDQANS
+530 TDSALSQANS
-540 KINTLL
+540 KINTIL
-546 DSMKKRLLELVDLV
+546 DNVKKRLLELVDLL

-573 ASIKRTEKHLA
+573 ASINRTQKHLA

-591 DIFTNTNVIN
+591 DIFTNAKVIN

-650 IVGLFDISSR
+650 IVGLFDISSK

-694 SADLALGFMELTG
+694 NADLALGFMELTG

-716 IAQPIINN
+716 IAQPIIDN
-724 KGKIQQAVM
+724 KDKIQQAIM

-740 IAMDTIH
+740 IAMNTIH

-771 ITDGFNSLVSTVL
+771 ITDGFSSLVSSLL

-794 LTTVATEIQTLWQA
+794 LTTVATEIQTLWET
-808 HLQPLVN
+808 HLQPFVN
-815 NIITLVGKIVL
+815 NLITFVGKIVL
-826 ALSELWKNPLEP
+826 AISELWKNVLEP
-838 LIAWIVANVIPVIT
+838 LIAWIVANVVPVIT
-852 PILQMLVS
+852 PILETMVK
-860 TVSSVIGTIADI
+860 TVSSIIGTISDI

-887 RGVFTGNWSLAWR
+887 TGIFTGDWSLAWQ
-900 GVQQIFMG
+900 GVQEIFTG
-908 VWHTLISFMSGILST
+908 IWNALTGFISGIWST
-923 ISSIFKGIYNV
+923 IKSIFTGAISTIVQFIRTGFNAAKTAITTIFGGIRSFISNTWNGIKSIVMGAVNVLKSYVINGFNYMKSGISGVMNTILSIISGIWRGIYNV
-934 ARSYINFILSAIQGM
+934 AKSYINFILSGIQGM
-949 INGIIGGFNY
+949 VNGIIGGFNS
-959 MIRSL
+959 MIRAL
-964 NHLHFSIPSW
+964 NHLHFSIPDW
-974 VPVLGGKSLGFNLG
+974 VPGLGGKSLGFNLS
-988 TIPRV
+988 TISRV

>member
-12 LDITG
+12 LDSTG
-17 ATKDLNNLGK
+17 LKKGLNNL
-27 TIKKEG
+27 
-33 KEIPP
+33 
-38 IKPEVKPEVEEQAKT
+38 KPQFTEMG
-53 KTKADIN
+53 
-60 NLVEEVNRI
+60 
-69 LKNAK
+69 
-74 TDININ
+74 
-80 VSDEDLNIV
+80 
-89 SSRIDTILSN
+89 N
-99 TQLVT
+99 T
-104 SEKVKK
+104 
-110 INAEFKKIG
+110 
-119 LTDIGENVQKNVAN
+119 
-133 KVEQDVNKTATATN
+133 
-147 KVAQATNK
+147 
-155 ATQASKNL
+155 
-163 DKETKE
+163 
-169 LNTDLKQVGTA
+169 
-180 GTKAMNQISNGTGGA
+180 GTKAMNQISNSMNGA
-195 TKSMSS
+195 TKSMGS
-201 LKSSLKRII
+201 LKSSLKGII

-221 LINFGQQAVNVA
+221 LINFGQQAVDVA

-245 AFGNMR
+245 AFENMR

-350 AQGISKSYD
+350 AQGISKSYN

-364 ERVMLRYQYVM
+364 EKVMLRYQYVM

-380 IGDDFIDTQDSW
+380 IGDDFLDTQDSW
-392 ANQTRVLKEQ
+392 ANQTRVLREQ

-424 LNMIMGRMIAIAKSI
+424 LNMVMGRMIAIAKSI
-439 GSVLSNVFGIQVQS
+439 GSVLSSVFGIQIQS

-460 ITDTADAFDDATTA
+460 ISDTADAFDDATTA

-479 KATKKASKTASK
+479 TATKKASKTASK

-518 GGGLTTPDISSG
+518 GGGGLTTPDISSG

-540 KINTLL
+540 KINTIF
-546 DSMKKRLLELVDLV
+546 DGVKKRLLELVDLV

-573 ASIKRTEKHLA
+573 ASIKRTQKHLA

-591 DIFTNTNVIN
+591 DIFTNPNVIN

-632 VGGVDSFLSKDS
+632 VGGVDNFLSKDS

-685 NITGDFMGI
+685 NITGDFIGI
-694 SADLALGFMELTG
+694 NADLALGFMELTG

-716 IAQPIINN
+716 IAQPIIDN
-724 KGKIQQAVM
+724 KDKIQQAVM

-747 GAIKNTFEQIFNVY
+747 SAIKNTFEQIFNVY

-771 ITDGFNSLVSTVL
+771 ITDGFSSLVSSLL

-794 LTTVATEIQTLWQA
+794 LTTVATEIQTLWET
-808 HLQPLVN
+808 HLQPFVN
-815 NIITLVGKIVL
+815 NLITLVGKIVL
-826 ALSELWKNPLEP
+826 AISELWKNVLEP
-838 LIAWIVANVIPVIT
+838 LIAWIVANVVPVIT
-852 PILQMLVS
+852 PILETMVK
-860 TVSSVIGTIADI
+860 TVSSIIGTIADI

-887 RGVFTGNWSLAWR
+887 TGVFTGDWSLAWQ
-900 GVQQIFMG
+900 GVQEIFTG
-908 VWHTLISFMSGILST
+908 IWNALTGFISGIWST
-923 ISSIFKGIYNV
+923 IKSIFTGAISIIVQFIKTGFNAAKTAITTIFGGIRSFISNTWSGIKSIVIGAVNVLKSYVINGFNYIKSGITGVMNTILSIISGIWRGIYNV
-934 ARSYINFILSAIQGM
+934 ARTYINYVLSGIQSM
-949 INGIIGGFNY
+949 VNGIIGGLNS
-959 MIRSL
+959 MIRAL
-964 NHLHFSIPSW
+964 NHLHFSIPDW
-974 VPVLGGKSLGFNLG
+974 VPGLGGKSLGFNLG
-988 TIPRV
+988 TISRV

>member
-12 LDITG
+12 LDSTG
-17 ATKDLNNLGK
+17 LKKELNNL
-27 TIKKEG
+27 
-33 KEIPP
+33 
-38 IKPEVKPEVEEQAKT
+38 KPQFTEMG
-53 KTKADIN
+53 
-60 NLVEEVNRI
+60 
-69 LKNAK
+69 
-74 TDININ
+74 
-80 VSDEDLNIV
+80 
-89 SSRIDTILSN
+89 N
-99 TQLVT
+99 T
-104 SEKVKK
+104 
-110 INAEFKKIG
+110 
-119 LTDIGENVQKNVAN
+119 
-133 KVEQDVNKTATATN
+133 
-147 KVAQATNK
+147 
-155 ATQASKNL
+155 
-163 DKETKE
+163 
-169 LNTDLKQVGTA
+169 
-180 GTKAMNQISNGTGGA
+180 GTKAMNQISNSMNGA
-195 TKSMSS
+195 TKSIGS
-201 LKSSLKRII
+201 LKSSLKGII

-350 AQGISKSYD
+350 AQGISKSYN

-439 GSVLSNVFGIQVQS
+439 GSVLSNVFGIQIQS

-460 ITDTADAFDDATTA
+460 ISDTADAFDDAATA
-474 VGDYD
+474 IGGYD
-479 KATKKASKTASK
+479 TATKKASKTASK

-500 NTMTSQSDSGTGA
+500 NTMTSQSGGDTGTG
-513 GGAGG
+513 GARG
-518 GGGLTTPDISSG
+518 GGGLTTPDISSSA
-530 TDSVIDQANS
+530 DSVIDQANS
-540 KINTLL
+540 KINTIF
-546 DSMKKRLLELVDLV
+546 DGVKKRLLELVDLV

-573 ASIKRTEKHLA
+573 ASIKRTQKHLA

-591 DIFTNTNVIN
+591 DIFTNPNVIN

-665 GNLSTAIAEIFTVF
+665 GNLSTAIAQIFTVF

-685 NITGDFMGI
+685 NITGDFLGI
-694 SADLALGFMELTG
+694 NADLALGFMELTG

-716 IAQPIINN
+716 IAQPIIDN
-724 KGKIQQAVM
+724 KDKIQQAVM

-771 ITDGFNSLVSTVL
+771 ITDGFSSLVSSLL

-794 LTTVATEIQTLWQA
+794 LTTVATAIQTLWET
-808 HLQPLVN
+808 HLQPFVDNL
-815 NIITLVGKIVL
+815 ITLVGKIVL
-826 ALSELWKNPLEP
+826 AISELWKNVLEP
-838 LIAWIVANVIPVIT
+838 LIAWIVANVVPVIT
-852 PILQMLVS
+852 PILETMVK

-887 RGVFTGNWSLAWR
+887 TGIFTGDWSLAWQ
-900 GVQQIFMG
+900 GVQEIFTGIWNALTGFISG
-908 VWHTLISFMSGILST
+908 VWSTIKSIFTGAISIIVQFIKTGFNAAKTVITTIFGGIRSFISNTWGGIKSTVIGAVNTLKSYVVNGFSYMQSGIARIMNSILSI
-923 ISSIFKGIYNV
+923 ISGIWRGIYNV
-934 ARSYINFILSAIQGM
+934 ARSCINFILSGIQSM
-949 INGIIGGFNY
+949 VNGIIGGFNS
-959 MIRSL
+959 MIRAL
-964 NHLHFSIPSW
+964 NHLHFSIPDW
-974 VPVLGGKSLGFNLG
+974 VPGLGGKSLGFNLS
-988 TIPRV
+988 TISRV

>member
-12 LDITG
+12 LDSTG
-17 ATKDLNNLGK
+17 LKKELNNL
-27 TIKKEG
+27 
-33 KEIPP
+33 
-38 IKPEVKPEVEEQAKT
+38 KPQFTEMG
-53 KTKADIN
+53 
-60 NLVEEVNRI
+60 
-69 LKNAK
+69 
-74 TDININ
+74 
-80 VSDEDLNIV
+80 
-89 SSRIDTILSN
+89 N
-99 TQLVT
+99 T
-104 SEKVKK
+104 
-110 INAEFKKIG
+110 
-119 LTDIGENVQKNVAN
+119 
-133 KVEQDVNKTATATN
+133 
-147 KVAQATNK
+147 
-155 ATQASKNL
+155 
-163 DKETKE
+163 
-169 LNTDLKQVGTA
+169 
-180 GTKAMNQISNGTGGA
+180 GTKAMNQISNSMNGA
-195 TKSMSS
+195 TKSIGS
-201 LKSSLKRII
+201 LKSSLKGII

-350 AQGISKSYD
+350 AQGITKSYN

-402 WKEFLGVLGTGII
+402 WKEFLGILGTGII

-460 ITDTADAFDDATTA
+460 ISDTAGAFDDATTA

-530 TDSVIDQANS
+530 TDSAIDQANS
-540 KINTLL
+540 KINTIL
-546 DSMKKRLLELVDLV
+546 DSVKKRLLELVDLV

-573 ASIKRTEKHLA
+573 ASIKRTQKHLA

-591 DIFTNTNVIN
+591 DIFTNPNVIN

-650 IVGLFDISSR
+650 IVGLFDISSK

-685 NITGDFMGI
+685 NITGDFIGI
-694 SADLALGFMELTG
+694 NADLALGFMELTG

-716 IAQPIINN
+716 IAQPIIDN
-724 KGKIQQAVM
+724 KDKIQQAVM

-771 ITDGFNSLVSTVL
+771 ITDGFSSLVSSLL

-794 LTTVATEIQTLWQA
+794 LTTVATAIQTLWET
-808 HLQPLVN
+808 HLQPFVN
-815 NIITLVGKIVL
+815 NLITLVGKIVL
-826 ALSELWKNPLEP
+826 AISELWKNVLEP
-838 LIAWIVANVIPVIT
+838 LIAWIVANVVPVIT
-852 PILQMLVS
+852 PILESMVK

-887 RGVFTGNWSLAWR
+887 TGIFTGDWSLAWQ
-900 GVQQIFMG
+900 GVQEIFTGIWNALTGFISG
-908 VWHTLISFMSGILST
+908 VWSTIKSIFTGAISIIVQFIKTGFNAAKTAITTIFGGIRSFISNTWNGIKSVVLGIVNALKNGITAAFNGIKSVITSVMNTISSVISRVWNAIWGTIKRVINGILS
-923 ISSIFKGIYNV
+923 GIQSMV
-934 ARSYINFILSAIQGM
+934 
-949 INGIIGGFNY
+949 NGIIGGFNS
-959 MIRSL
+959 MIRAL
-964 NHLHFSIPSW
+964 NHLHFSIPDW
-974 VPVLGGKSLGFNLG
+974 VPGLGGKSLGFNLS
-988 TIPRV
+988 TISRV

>member
-12 LDITG
+12 LDSTG
-17 ATKDLNNLGK
+17 LKKGLNNL
-27 TIKKEG
+27 
-33 KEIPP
+33 
-38 IKPEVKPEVEEQAKT
+38 KPQFTEMG
-53 KTKADIN
+53 
-60 NLVEEVNRI
+60 
-69 LKNAK
+69 
-74 TDININ
+74 
-80 VSDEDLNIV
+80 
-89 SSRIDTILSN
+89 N
-99 TQLVT
+99 T
-104 SEKVKK
+104 
-110 INAEFKKIG
+110 
-119 LTDIGENVQKNVAN
+119 
-133 KVEQDVNKTATATN
+133 
-147 KVAQATNK
+147 
-155 ATQASKNL
+155 
-163 DKETKE
+163 
-169 LNTDLKQVGTA
+169 
-180 GTKAMNQISNGTGGA
+180 GTKAMNQISNSMSGA
-195 TKSMSS
+195 TKSIGS
-201 LKSSLKRII
+201 LKSSLKGII

-221 LINFGQQAVNVA
+221 LINFGQQAVDVA

-350 AQGISKSYD
+350 AQGITKSYN

-364 ERVMLRYQYVM
+364 EKVMLRYQYVL

-424 LNMIMGRMIAIAKSI
+424 LNMIIGRMIAIAKSI
-439 GSVLSNVFGIQVQS
+439 GSVLSSVFGIQIQS

-460 ITDTADAFDDATTA
+460 ISDTAGAFDDATTA
-474 VGDYD
+474 IGDYD
-479 KATKKASKTASK
+479 TATKKASKTASK

-518 GGGLTTPDISSG
+518 GGGLATSDISSG
-530 TDSVIDQANS
+530 ADSAIDQTNS
-540 KINTLL
+540 KINTIL
-546 DSMKKRLLELVDLV
+546 DSVKKRLLELVDLV

-573 ASIKRTEKHLA
+573 ASIKRTQKHLA

-591 DIFTNTNVIN
+591 DIFTNPSVIN
-601 AANNWANNVAYA
+601 AADNWANNVAYA

-618 GSMVSIGQTIVENL
+618 GSTVSIGQTIVENL

-685 NITGDFMGI
+685 NIAGDFMGI
-694 SADLALGFMELTG
+694 NADLALGFMELTG

-716 IAQPIINN
+716 IAQPIIDN
-724 KGKIQQAVM
+724 KDKIQQAIM
-733 GLLEPIS
+733 GWLEPIS

-771 ITDGFNSLVSTVL
+771 ITDGFSSLVGSLL
-784 DVWNSQVAPF
+784 DVWNSQIAPF
-794 LTTVATEIQTLWQA
+794 LTTVATEIQTLWET
-808 HLQPLVN
+808 HLQPFVN
-815 NIITLVGKIVL
+815 NLITLVGKIVL
-826 ALSELWKNPLEP
+826 AISELWKNVLEP
-838 LIAWIVANVIPVIT
+838 LIAWIVANVVPVII
-852 PILQMLVS
+852 PILQTMVKI
-860 TVSSVIGTIADI
+860 VSSVIGTIADI

-887 RGVFTGNWSLAWR
+887 VGIFTGDWSLAWQ
-900 GVQQIFMG
+900 GVQEIFTGIWNALTGFISGIWSTIKSIFTGTISIIVQFIKTGFNVIKTVITTIFGGIKTFISSIWNGIKSVVMG
-908 VWHTLISFMSGILST
+908 IVNALKNGITAAFNGIKSVITSVMNTISSVISRVWNAIWGTIKRVINGILS
-923 ISSIFKGIYNV
+923 GIQSMV
-934 ARSYINFILSAIQGM
+934 
-949 INGIIGGFNY
+949 NGIIGGFNS
-959 MIRSL
+959 MIRAL
-964 NHLHFSIPSW
+964 NHLHFSIPDW
-974 VPVLGGKSLGFNLG
+974 VPGLGGGSLGFNLS
-988 TIPRV
+988 TISQV

>member
-12 LDITG
+12 LDSTG
-17 ATKDLNNLGK
+17 LKKGLNNL
-27 TIKKEG
+27 
-33 KEIPP
+33 
-38 IKPEVKPEVEEQAKT
+38 KPQFTEMG
-53 KTKADIN
+53 
-60 NLVEEVNRI
+60 
-69 LKNAK
+69 
-74 TDININ
+74 
-80 VSDEDLNIV
+80 
-89 SSRIDTILSN
+89 N
-99 TQLVT
+99 T
-104 SEKVKK
+104 
-110 INAEFKKIG
+110 
-119 LTDIGENVQKNVAN
+119 
-133 KVEQDVNKTATATN
+133 
-147 KVAQATNK
+147 
-155 ATQASKNL
+155 
-163 DKETKE
+163 
-169 LNTDLKQVGTA
+169 
-180 GTKAMNQISNGTGGA
+180 GTKAMNQISNSMSGA
-195 TKSMSS
+195 TKSIGS
-201 LKSSLKRII
+201 LKSSLKGII

-221 LINFGQQAVNVA
+221 LINFGQQAVDVA

-294 DMALNLTKLSAN
+294 DMALNLTKLGAN

-439 GSVLSNVFGIQVQS
+439 GSVLSSIFGIQVQS

-460 ITDTADAFDDATTA
+460 ISDTADAFDDATTA

-479 KATKKASKTASK
+479 TATKKASKTASK

-500 NTMTSQSDSGTGA
+500 NTMTSQSDSGAGA

-518 GGGLTTPDISSG
+518 GGGLATPDISSG
-530 TDSVIDQANS
+530 TDSAIDQINS
-540 KINTLL
+540 KINTIL
-546 DSMKKRLLELVDLV
+546 DSVKKRLLELVDLV

-573 ASIKRTEKHLA
+573 ASLKRTQKHLA

-591 DIFTNTNVIN
+591 DIFTNPSVIN

-650 IVGLFDISSR
+650 IVGLFDISSK

-694 SADLALGFMELTG
+694 NADLALGFMELTG

-716 IAQPIINN
+716 IAQPIIDN
-724 KGKIQQAVM
+724 KDKIQQAVM

-771 ITDGFNSLVSTVL
+771 ITDGFSSLVSSLL

-794 LTTVATEIQTLWQA
+794 LTTVATAIQTLWET
-808 HLQPLVN
+808 HLQPFVN
-815 NIITLVGKIVL
+815 NLITLVGKIVL
-826 ALSELWKNPLEP
+826 AISELWKNVLEP
-838 LIAWIVANVIPVIT
+838 LIAWIVANVVPVIT
-852 PILQMLVS
+852 PILETMVK
-860 TVSSVIGTIADI
+860 TVSSIIGTISDI

-887 RGVFTGNWSLAWR
+887 TGIFTGDWSLAWQ
-900 GVQQIFMG
+900 GVQEIFTG
-908 VWHTLISFMSGILST
+908 IWNALTGFISGIWST
-923 ISSIFKGIYNV
+923 IKSIFTGAISTIVQFIKTGFNAAKTAITTIFGGIRSFISNTWNGIKSIVIGAVNTLKSYVINGFNYMRSGISGIMNTILSIISGIWSGIYNV
-934 ARSYINFILSAIQGM
+934 ARSYINFILSGIQSM
-949 INGIIGGFNY
+949 VNGIIGGFNS
-959 MIRSL
+959 MIRAL
-964 NHLHFSIPSW
+964 NHLHFSIPDW
-974 VPVLGGKSLGFNLG
+974 VPGLGGKSLGFNLS
-988 TIPRV
+988 TISRV

-1032 ALKETLQGMNMS
+1032 ALKETLQGMNMT

>member
-12 LDITG
+12 LDSTG
-17 ATKDLNNLGK
+17 LKKELNNL
-27 TIKKEG
+27 
-33 KEIPP
+33 
-38 IKPEVKPEVEEQAKT
+38 KPQFTEMG
-53 KTKADIN
+53 
-60 NLVEEVNRI
+60 
-69 LKNAK
+69 
-74 TDININ
+74 
-80 VSDEDLNIV
+80 
-89 SSRIDTILSN
+89 N
-99 TQLVT
+99 T
-104 SEKVKK
+104 
-110 INAEFKKIG
+110 
-119 LTDIGENVQKNVAN
+119 
-133 KVEQDVNKTATATN
+133 
-147 KVAQATNK
+147 
-155 ATQASKNL
+155 
-163 DKETKE
+163 
-169 LNTDLKQVGTA
+169 
-180 GTKAMNQISNGTGGA
+180 GTKAMNQISTSMNGA
-195 TKSMSS
+195 TKSMGS
-201 LKSSLKRII
+201 LKSSLKGII
-210 GTLGLVFSLKA
+210 GTLGVVFSLKA

-350 AQGISKSYD
+350 AQGISKSYN

-460 ITDTADAFDDATTA
+460 ISDTADAFDDATTA

-500 NTMTSQSDSGTGA
+500 NTMTSQSDNGAGA

-518 GGGLTTPDISSG
+518 GSGLTTPDISSG
-530 TDSVIDQANS
+530 TDSVIDQTNS
-540 KINTLL
+540 KINTIL
-546 DSMKKRLLELVDLV
+546 DNVKKRLLELVDLV

-573 ASIKRTEKHLA
+573 ASINRTQKHLA

-591 DIFTNTNVIN
+591 DIFTNAKVIN

-644 GYITDR
+644 RYITDR
-650 IVGLFDISSR
+650 IVGLFDISSK

-694 SADLALGFMELTG
+694 NADLALGFMELTG

-716 IAQPIINN
+716 IAQPIIDN
-724 KGKIQQAVM
+724 KDKIQQAVM

-747 GAIKNTFEQIFNVY
+747 GVIKNTFEQIFNVY

-771 ITDGFNSLVSTVL
+771 ITEGFSSLVGSLL

-794 LTTVATEIQTLWQA
+794 LTTIATTIQTLWET
-808 HLQPLVN
+808 HLQPFVN
-815 NIITLVGKIVL
+815 NLITLVGKIVL
-826 ALSELWKNPLEP
+826 AISELWKNVLEP
-838 LIAWIVANVIPVIT
+838 LIAWIVANVVPVIT
-852 PILQMLVS
+852 PILETMVK
-860 TVSSVIGTIADI
+860 TVSSIIGTISDI

-887 RGVFTGNWSLAWR
+887 TGIFTGDWSLAWQ
-900 GVQQIFMG
+900 GVQEIFTG
-908 VWHTLISFMSGILST
+908 IWNALTGFISGIWST
-923 ISSIFKGIYNV
+923 IKSIFTGAISIIVQFIKTGFNAAKTAITTIFGGIRSFISNTWNGIKSTVIGAVNTLKSYVVNGFSYMQSGIARIMNSILSIISGIWRGIYNV
-934 ARSYINFILSAIQGM
+934 ARSYINFILSGIQSM
-949 INGIIGGFNY
+949 VNGIIGGFNS
-959 MIRSL
+959 MIRAL
-964 NHLHFSIPSW
+964 NHLHFSIPDW
-974 VPVLGGKSLGFNLG
+974 VPGLGGKSLGFNLS
-988 TIPRV
+988 TISRV

>member
-12 LDITG
+12 LDSTG
-17 ATKDLNNLGK
+17 LKKGLNNL
-27 TIKKEG
+27 
-33 KEIPP
+33 
-38 IKPEVKPEVEEQAKT
+38 KPQFTEMG
-53 KTKADIN
+53 
-60 NLVEEVNRI
+60 
-69 LKNAK
+69 
-74 TDININ
+74 
-80 VSDEDLNIV
+80 
-89 SSRIDTILSN
+89 N
-99 TQLVT
+99 T
-104 SEKVKK
+104 
-110 INAEFKKIG
+110 
-119 LTDIGENVQKNVAN
+119 
-133 KVEQDVNKTATATN
+133 
-147 KVAQATNK
+147 
-155 ATQASKNL
+155 
-163 DKETKE
+163 
-169 LNTDLKQVGTA
+169 
-180 GTKAMNQISNGTGGA
+180 GTKAMNQISNSVGGA
-195 TKSMSS
+195 TKSMTS
-201 LKSSLKRII
+201 LKSSLEGII
-210 GTLGLVFSLKA
+210 GTLGVVFSLKA

-460 ITDTADAFDDATTA
+460 ISDTADAFDDATTA

-479 KATKKASKTASK
+479 TATKKASKTASK

-500 NTMTSQSDSGTGA
+500 NTMTSQSDGDTGA

-518 GGGLTTPDISSG
+518 GGITTPDINSG
-530 TDSVIDQANS
+530 ADSALTQANS
-540 KINTLL
+540 KINTVL
-546 DSMKKRLLELVDLV
+546 DNVKKRLLGLVDLV

-591 DIFTNTNVIN
+591 DIFTNPNVIN
-601 AANNWANNVAYA
+601 AANNWANNAAYA

-632 VGGVDSFLSKDS
+632 VGGIDSFLSKDS

-650 IVGLFDISSR
+650 IVGLFDISSK

-694 SADLALGFMELTG
+694 NADLALGFMELTG

-716 IAQPIINN
+716 IAQPIIDN
-724 KGKIQQAVM
+724 KDKIQQAVM

-771 ITDGFNSLVSTVL
+771 ITDGFSSLVGSL
-784 DVWNSQVAPF
+784 LNVWNSQVAPF
-794 LTTVATEIQTLWQA
+794 LTTVATAIQTLWET
-808 HLQPLVN
+808 HLQPFVN
-815 NIITLVGKIVL
+815 NLITLVGKIAL
-826 ALSELWKNPLEP
+826 AISELWKNVLEP
-838 LIAWIVANVIPVIT
+838 LIAWIVANVVPVIT
-852 PILQMLVS
+852 PILETMVK

-887 RGVFTGNWSLAWR
+887 TGVFTGDWSLAWQ
-900 GVQQIFMG
+900 GVQEIFTG
-908 VWHTLISFMSGILST
+908 IWNALTGFISGIWST
-923 ISSIFKGIYNV
+923 IKSIFTGAISIIVQFIKTGFNAAKTAVTTIFGGIRSFISNTWSGIKSTVIGAVNTLKSYVVNGFSYMQSGIARIMNSILSIISGIWRGIYNV
-934 ARSYINFILSAIQGM
+934 ARSYINFILSGIQSM
-949 INGIIGGFNY
+949 VNGIIGGFNS
-959 MIRSL
+959 MIRAL
-964 NHLHFSIPSW
+964 NHLHFSIPDW
-974 VPVLGGKSLGFNLG
+974 VPGLGGKSLGFNLS
-988 TIPRV
+988 TISRV

>member
-12 LDITG
+12 LDSTG
-17 ATKDLNNLGK
+17 LKKGLNNL
-27 TIKKEG
+27 
-33 KEIPP
+33 
-38 IKPEVKPEVEEQAKT
+38 KPQFTEMG
-53 KTKADIN
+53 
-60 NLVEEVNRI
+60 
-69 LKNAK
+69 
-74 TDININ
+74 
-80 VSDEDLNIV
+80 
-89 SSRIDTILSN
+89 N
-99 TQLVT
+99 T
-104 SEKVKK
+104 
-110 INAEFKKIG
+110 
-119 LTDIGENVQKNVAN
+119 
-133 KVEQDVNKTATATN
+133 
-147 KVAQATNK
+147 
-155 ATQASKNL
+155 
-163 DKETKE
+163 
-169 LNTDLKQVGTA
+169 
-180 GTKAMNQISNGTGGA
+180 GTKAMNQISNSMSGA
-195 TKSMSS
+195 TKSIGS
-201 LKSSLKRII
+201 LKSSLKGII
-210 GTLGLVFSLKA
+210 RTLGLVFSLKG
-221 LINFGQQAVNVA
+221 LINFGQQAVDVA

-402 WKEFLGVLGTGII
+402 WKEFIGVLGTGII
-415 TVLTPLVKA
+415 TVLTPLVKS

-439 GSVLSNVFGIQVQS
+439 GSVLSSVFGIQIQS

-460 ITDTADAFDDATTA
+460 ISDTADAFDDATTA

-479 KATKKASKTASK
+479 TATKKASKTASK

-500 NTMTSQSDSGTGA
+500 NTMTSQSDSGAGA

-518 GGGLTTPDISSG
+518 VGGLTTPDISSG
-530 TDSVIDQANS
+530 TNSVIDQANS
-540 KINTLL
+540 KINTVL
-546 DSMKKRLLELVDLV
+546 DGMKKRLLELVDLL

-573 ASIKRTEKHLA
+573 ASIKRTQKHLA

-591 DIFTNTNVIN
+591 DIFTNPNVIN

-650 IVGLFDISSR
+650 IVALFDISSR

-694 SADLALGFMELTG
+694 NADLALGFMELTG

-716 IAQPIINN
+716 IAQPIIDN
-724 KGKIQQAVM
+724 KDKIQQAVM

-771 ITDGFNSLVSTVL
+771 ITDGFSSLVSSLL

-794 LTTVATEIQTLWQA
+794 LTTVATAIQTLWET
-808 HLQPLVN
+808 HLQPFVN
-815 NIITLVGKIVL
+815 NLITLVGKIVL
-826 ALSELWKNPLEP
+826 AISELWKNVLEP
-838 LIAWIVANVIPVIT
+838 LIAWIVANVVPVIT
-852 PILQMLVS
+852 PILETMVK
-860 TVSSVIGTIADI
+860 TVSSIIGTIADI

-887 RGVFTGNWSLAWR
+887 TGIFTGDWSLAWQ
-900 GVQQIFMG
+900 GVQEIFTG
-908 VWHTLISFMSGILST
+908 IWNALTGFISGIWST
-923 ISSIFKGIYNV
+923 IKSIFTGAISIIVQFIKTGFNAAKTVITTIFGGIKTFISNTWSGIKSIVIGAVNVLKSYVINGFNYIKSGITGVMNTILSIISGIWGGIYNV
-934 ARSYINFILSAIQGM
+934 ARTYINYVLSGIQSM
-949 INGIIGGFNY
+949 VNGIIGGLNS
-959 MIRSL
+959 MIRAL
-964 NHLHFSIPSW
+964 NHLHFSIPDW
-974 VPVLGGKSLGFNLG
+974 VPGLGGKSLGFNLS
-988 TIPRV
+988 TISRV

>member
-12 LDITG
+12 LDSTG
-17 ATKDLNNLGK
+17 LKKELNNL
-27 TIKKEG
+27 
-33 KEIPP
+33 
-38 IKPEVKPEVEEQAKT
+38 KPQFTEMG
-53 KTKADIN
+53 
-60 NLVEEVNRI
+60 
-69 LKNAK
+69 
-74 TDININ
+74 
-80 VSDEDLNIV
+80 
-89 SSRIDTILSN
+89 N
-99 TQLVT
+99 T
-104 SEKVKK
+104 
-110 INAEFKKIG
+110 
-119 LTDIGENVQKNVAN
+119 
-133 KVEQDVNKTATATN
+133 
-147 KVAQATNK
+147 
-155 ATQASKNL
+155 
-163 DKETKE
+163 
-169 LNTDLKQVGTA
+169 
-180 GTKAMNQISNGTGGA
+180 GTKAMNQISNSMNGA
-195 TKSMSS
+195 TKSMGS
-201 LKSSLKRII
+201 LKSSLKGII

-294 DMALNLTKLSAN
+294 NMALNLTKLSAN

-350 AQGISKSYD
+350 AQGITKSYN

-364 ERVMLRYQYVM
+364 EKVMLRYQYVM

-460 ITDTADAFDDATTA
+460 ISDTAGAFDDATTA

-491 SLASFDKLN
+491 SLAAFDKLN
-500 NTMTSQSDSGTGA
+500 NTMTSQSDGDAGA

-530 TDSVIDQANS
+530 TNSVIDQANS
-540 KINTLL
+540 KINTVL
-546 DSMKKRLLELVDLV
+546 DGMKKRLLELVDLL

-573 ASIKRTEKHLA
+573 ASIKRTQKHLA

-591 DIFTNTNVIN
+591 DIFTNPNVIN

-650 IVGLFDISSR
+650 IVGLFDISSK

-694 SADLALGFMELTG
+694 NADLALGFMELTG

-716 IAQPIINN
+716 IAQPIIDN
-724 KGKIQQAVM
+724 KDKIQQAVM

-771 ITDGFNSLVSTVL
+771 ITDGFSSLVGSLL

-794 LTTVATEIQTLWQA
+794 LTTVATEIQTLWET
-808 HLQPLVN
+808 HLQPFVN
-815 NIITLVGKIVL
+815 NLITLVGKIVL
-826 ALSELWKNPLEP
+826 AISELWKNVLEP
-838 LIAWIVANVIPVIT
+838 LIAWIVANVVPVIT
-852 PILQMLVS
+852 PILETLVKY
-860 TVSSVIGTIADI
+860 VSSIIGTIADI
-872 LSGIMETLG
+872 LSGMMETLS

-887 RGVFTGNWSLAWR
+887 TGVFTGDWSLAWQ
-900 GVQQIFMG
+900 GVQEIFTG
-908 VWHTLISFMSGILST
+908 IWNALTGFISGIWSTIKSIFTGAISVIVQFIKTGFNAAKTAITTIFGGIRSFISNTWNGIKSVVLGIVNALKNGITAAFNGIKSVITSVMNT
-923 ISSIFKGIYNV
+923 ISSVISRVWNAIWGTIKRV
-934 ARSYINFILSAIQGM
+934 INFILSGIQSM
-949 INGIIGGFNY
+949 VNGIIGGFNS
-959 MIRSL
+959 MIRAL
-964 NHLHFSIPSW
+964 NHLHFSIPAW
-974 VPVLGGKSLGFNLG
+974 VPGLGGKSLGFNLS
-988 TIPRV
+988 TISSV

-1032 ALKETLQGMNMS
+1032 ALKETLQGMNMT

-1066 RQFIKQTGKSAFSY
+1066 KQFIKQTGKSAFSY

>member
-12 LDITG
+12 LDSTG
-17 ATKDLNNLGK
+17 LKKGLNNL
-27 TIKKEG
+27 
-33 KEIPP
+33 
-38 IKPEVKPEVEEQAKT
+38 KPQFTEMG
-53 KTKADIN
+53 
-60 NLVEEVNRI
+60 
-69 LKNAK
+69 
-74 TDININ
+74 
-80 VSDEDLNIV
+80 
-89 SSRIDTILSN
+89 N
-99 TQLVT
+99 T
-104 SEKVKK
+104 
-110 INAEFKKIG
+110 
-119 LTDIGENVQKNVAN
+119 
-133 KVEQDVNKTATATN
+133 
-147 KVAQATNK
+147 
-155 ATQASKNL
+155 
-163 DKETKE
+163 
-169 LNTDLKQVGTA
+169 
-180 GTKAMNQISNGTGGA
+180 GTKAMNQISNSMSGA
-195 TKSMSS
+195 TKSIGSLQSS
-201 LKSSLKRII
+201 LKGII
-210 GTLGLVFSLKA
+210 GTLGLVFSLKT
-221 LINFGQQAVNVA
+221 LINFGQQAVDVA

-350 AQGISKSYD
+350 AQGISKSY
-359 EMSQS
+359 EKMSQS

-392 ANQTRVLKEQ
+392 ANQTRVLSEQ

-415 TVLTPLVKA
+415 TILTPLVKV
-424 LNMIMGRMIAIAKSI
+424 LNMVLGRMIAIAKSI

-460 ITDTADAFDDATTA
+460 VSDTADAFDDASTA

-500 NTMTSQSDSGTGA
+500 NTMTSQSDSGTGT

-518 GGGLTTPDISSG
+518 GGGITTPNINSG
-530 TDSVIDQANS
+530 ADSALTQANS
-540 KINTLL
+540 KINTVL
-546 DSMKKRLLELVDLV
+546 DNVKKRLLELVDLV

-591 DIFTNTNVIN
+591 DIFTNPNVIN

-618 GSMVSIGQTIVENL
+618 GSMISIGQTIIDNL

-685 NITGDFMGI
+685 NITGDCMGI
-694 SADLALGFMELTG
+694 NADLALGFMELTG

-716 IAQPIINN
+716 IAQPIIDN
-724 KGKIQQAVM
+724 KDKIQQAVM

-771 ITDGFNSLVSTVL
+771 ITDGFSSLVSSLL

-794 LTTVATEIQTLWQA
+794 LTTVATAIQTLWET
-808 HLQPLVN
+808 HLQPFVN
-815 NIITLVGKIVL
+815 NLITLVGKIVL
-826 ALSELWKNPLEP
+826 AISGLWKNVLEP
-838 LIAWIVANVIPVIT
+838 LIAWIVANVVPVIT
-852 PILQMLVS
+852 PILETMVK
-860 TVSSVIGTIADI
+860 TVSSIIGTIADI

-887 RGVFTGNWSLAWR
+887 TGVFTGDWSLAWQ
-900 GVQQIFMG
+900 GVQEIFTG
-908 VWHTLISFMSGILST
+908 IWNALTGFISGIWST
-923 ISSIFKGIYNV
+923 IESIFTGAISMIVQFIQTGFNAAKTVITTIFGGIKTFISNTWSGIKSIVIGAVNVLKSYVINGFNYIKSGITGVMNTILSIISGIWRGIYNV
-934 ARSYINFILSAIQGM
+934 ARTYINYVLSGIQSM
-949 INGIIGGFNY
+949 VNGIIGGLNS
-959 MIRSL
+959 MIRAL
-964 NHLHFSIPSW
+964 NHLHFSIPDW
-974 VPVLGGKSLGFNLG
+974 VPGLGGKSLGFNLG
-988 TIPRV
+988 TISRV

>member
-12 LDITG
+12 LDSTG
-17 ATKDLNNLGK
+17 LKKGLNNL
-27 TIKKEG
+27 
-33 KEIPP
+33 
-38 IKPEVKPEVEEQAKT
+38 KPQFTEMG
-53 KTKADIN
+53 
-60 NLVEEVNRI
+60 
-69 LKNAK
+69 
-74 TDININ
+74 
-80 VSDEDLNIV
+80 
-89 SSRIDTILSN
+89 N
-99 TQLVT
+99 T
-104 SEKVKK
+104 
-110 INAEFKKIG
+110 
-119 LTDIGENVQKNVAN
+119 
-133 KVEQDVNKTATATN
+133 
-147 KVAQATNK
+147 
-155 ATQASKNL
+155 
-163 DKETKE
+163 
-169 LNTDLKQVGTA
+169 
-180 GTKAMNQISNGTGGA
+180 GTKAMNQISNSMSGA
-195 TKSMSS
+195 TKSIGS
-201 LKSSLKRII
+201 LKSSLKGII
-210 GTLGLVFSLKA
+210 STLGVVFSLKA
-221 LINFGQQAVNVA
+221 LINLGQQAVNVA

-350 AQGISKSYD
+350 AQGISKSYN

-364 ERVMLRYQYVM
+364 EKVMLRYQYVM

-460 ITDTADAFDDATTA
+460 ISDTAGAFDDATTA

-491 SLASFDKLN
+491 SLAAFDKLN
-500 NTMTSQSDSGTGA
+500 NTMTSQSDGDAGA

-540 KINTLL
+540 KINTVL
-546 DSMKKRLLELVDLV
+546 DGVKKRLLELVDLL

-573 ASIKRTEKHLA
+573 ASLKRTQKHLA

-591 DIFTNTNVIN
+591 DIFTNPNVIN
-601 AANNWANNVAYA
+601 AANKWANNVAYA

-826 ALSELWKNPLEP
+826 AISELWKNVLEP
-838 LIAWIVANVIPVIT
+838 LIAWIVANVVPVIT
-852 PILQMLVS
+852 PILETMVK

-887 RGVFTGNWSLAWR
+887 TGIFTGDWSLAWQ
-900 GVQQIFMG
+900 GVQEIFTG
-908 VWHTLISFMSGILST
+908 IWNALTGFISGIWST
-923 ISSIFKGIYNV
+923 IKSIFTGAISIIVQFIKTGFNAAKTVITTIFGGIRSFISNTWGGIKSTVIGAVNTLKSYVVNGFSYMQSGIARIMNSILSIISGIWQGIYNV
-934 ARSYINFILSAIQGM
+934 ARSYINFILSGIQSM
-949 INGIIGGFNY
+949 VNGIIGGFNS
-959 MIRSL
+959 MIRAL
-964 NHLHFSIPSW
+964 NHLHFSIPDW
-974 VPVLGGKSLGFNLG
+974 VPGLGGKSLGFNLS
-988 TIPRV
+988 TISRV

>member
-12 LDITG
+12 LDSTG
-17 ATKDLNNLGK
+17 LKKGLNNLK
-27 TIKKEG
+27 PQFT
-33 KEIPP
+33 EIG
-38 IKPEVKPEVEEQAKT
+38 
-53 KTKADIN
+53 
-60 NLVEEVNRI
+60 
-69 LKNAK
+69 
-74 TDININ
+74 
-80 VSDEDLNIV
+80 
-89 SSRIDTILSN
+89 N
-99 TQLVT
+99 T
-104 SEKVKK
+104 
-110 INAEFKKIG
+110 
-119 LTDIGENVQKNVAN
+119 
-133 KVEQDVNKTATATN
+133 
-147 KVAQATNK
+147 
-155 ATQASKNL
+155 
-163 DKETKE
+163 
-169 LNTDLKQVGTA
+169 
-180 GTKAMNQISNGTGGA
+180 GTKAMNQISNSVGGA

-201 LKSSLKRII
+201 LKSSLKGII

-350 AQGISKSYD
+350 AQGISKSYE

-392 ANQTRVLKEQ
+392 ANQTRVLSEQ

-415 TVLTPLVKA
+415 TILTPLVKA
-424 LNMIMGRMIAIAKSI
+424 LNMVLGRMIAIAKSI

-460 ITDTADAFDDATTA
+460 VSDTADAFDDASTA

-500 NTMTSQSDSGTGA
+500 NTMTSQSDSGTGT

-518 GGGLTTPDISSG
+518 GGGITTPNINSG
-530 TDSVIDQANS
+530 ADSALTQANS
-540 KINTLL
+540 KINTVL
-546 DSMKKRLLELVDLV
+546 DNVKKRLLELVDLV

-591 DIFTNTNVIN
+591 DIFTNPNVIN

-618 GSMVSIGQTIVENL
+618 GSMISIGQTIIENL

-694 SADLALGFMELTG
+694 NADLALGFMELTG

-716 IAQPIINN
+716 IAQPIIDN
-724 KGKIQQAVM
+724 KDKIQQAVM

-771 ITDGFNSLVSTVL
+771 ITDGFSSLVSSLL

-794 LTTVATEIQTLWQA
+794 LTTVATAIQTLWET
-808 HLQPLVN
+808 HLQPFVN
-815 NIITLVGKIVL
+815 NLITLVGKIVL
-826 ALSELWKNPLEP
+826 AISELWKNVLEP
-838 LIAWIVANVIPVIT
+838 LIAWIVANVVPVIT
-852 PILQMLVS
+852 PILETMVK
-860 TVSSVIGTIADI
+860 TVSSIIGTIADI

-887 RGVFTGNWSLAWR
+887 TGIFTGDWSLAWQ
-900 GVQQIFMG
+900 GVQEIFTG
-908 VWHTLISFMSGILST
+908 IWNALTGFISGIWST
-923 ISSIFKGIYNV
+923 IKSIFTGAISIIVQFIKTGFNAAKTAITTIFGGIRSFISNTWNGIKSTVIGAVNTLKSYVVNGFNYIKSGITGVMNTILSIISGIWRGIYNV
-934 ARSYINFILSAIQGM
+934 ARTYINYVLSGIQSM
-949 INGIIGGFNY
+949 VNGIIGGLNS
-959 MIRSL
+959 MIRAL
-964 NHLHFSIPSW
+964 NHLHFSIPDW
-974 VPVLGGKSLGFNLG
+974 VPGLGGKSLGFNLS
-988 TIPRV
+988 TISRV

>member
-12 LDITG
+12 LDSTG
-17 ATKDLNNLGK
+17 LKKELNNL
-27 TIKKEG
+27 
-33 KEIPP
+33 
-38 IKPEVKPEVEEQAKT
+38 KPQFTEMG
-53 KTKADIN
+53 
-60 NLVEEVNRI
+60 
-69 LKNAK
+69 
-74 TDININ
+74 
-80 VSDEDLNIV
+80 
-89 SSRIDTILSN
+89 N
-99 TQLVT
+99 T
-104 SEKVKK
+104 
-110 INAEFKKIG
+110 
-119 LTDIGENVQKNVAN
+119 
-133 KVEQDVNKTATATN
+133 
-147 KVAQATNK
+147 
-155 ATQASKNL
+155 
-163 DKETKE
+163 
-169 LNTDLKQVGTA
+169 
-180 GTKAMNQISNGTGGA
+180 GTKAMNQISNSMNGA
-195 TKSMSS
+195 TKSIGS
-201 LKSSLKRII
+201 LKSSLKGII

-350 AQGISKSYD
+350 AQGITKSYN

-424 LNMIMGRMIAIAKSI
+424 LNMIIGRMIAIAKSI
-439 GSVLSNVFGIQVQS
+439 GSVLSSVFGIQVQS

-460 ITDTADAFDDATTA
+460 ISDTAGAFDDATTA

-491 SLASFDKLN
+491 SLAAFDKLN
-500 NTMTSQSDSGTGA
+500 NTMTSQSDGDAGA

-530 TDSVIDQANS
+530 TNSVIDQANS
-540 KINTLL
+540 KINTVL
-546 DSMKKRLLELVDLV
+546 DGMKKRLLELVDLL

-573 ASIKRTEKHLA
+573 ASIKRAQKHLA

-591 DIFTNTNVIN
+591 DIFTNPNVIN

-650 IVGLFDISSR
+650 IVGLFDISSK

-694 SADLALGFMELTG
+694 NADLALGFMELTG

-716 IAQPIINN
+716 IAQPIIDN
-724 KGKIQQAVM
+724 KDKIQQAVM

-747 GAIKNTFEQIFNVY
+747 NAIKNTFEQIFNVY

-771 ITDGFNSLVSTVL
+771 ITDGFSSLVSSLL

-794 LTTVATEIQTLWQA
+794 LTTVATEIQTLWET
-808 HLQPLVN
+808 HLQPFVDNL
-815 NIITLVGKIVL
+815 ITLVGKIVL
-826 ALSELWKNPLEP
+826 AISELWKNVLEP
-838 LIAWIVANVIPVIT
+838 LIAWIVANVVPVIT
-852 PILQMLVS
+852 PILETMVK
-860 TVSSVIGTIADI
+860 TVSSIIGTISDI

-887 RGVFTGNWSLAWR
+887 TGIFTGDWSLAWQ
-900 GVQQIFMG
+900 GVQEIFTG
-908 VWHTLISFMSGILST
+908 IWNALTGFISGIWST
-923 ISSIFKGIYNV
+923 IKSIFTGAISIIVQFIKTGFNAAKTAITTIFGGIRSFISNTWNGIKSAVIGAVNTLKSYVINGFNYMKSGISGVMNTILSIISGIWRGIYNV
-934 ARSYINFILSAIQGM
+934 VRSCINFILSGIQSM
-949 INGIIGGFNY
+949 VNGIIGGLNS
-959 MIRSL
+959 MIRAL
-964 NHLHFSIPSW
+964 NHLHFSIPDW
-974 VPVLGGKSLGFNLG
+974 VPGLGGKSLGFNLS
-988 TIPRV
+988 TISRV

-1032 ALKETLQGMNMS
+1032 ALKETLQSMNMS

>member
-12 LDITG
+12 LDSTG
-17 ATKDLNNLGK
+17 LKKELNNL
-27 TIKKEG
+27 
-33 KEIPP
+33 
-38 IKPEVKPEVEEQAKT
+38 KPQFTEMG
-53 KTKADIN
+53 
-60 NLVEEVNRI
+60 
-69 LKNAK
+69 
-74 TDININ
+74 
-80 VSDEDLNIV
+80 
-89 SSRIDTILSN
+89 N
-99 TQLVT
+99 T
-104 SEKVKK
+104 
-110 INAEFKKIG
+110 
-119 LTDIGENVQKNVAN
+119 
-133 KVEQDVNKTATATN
+133 
-147 KVAQATNK
+147 
-155 ATQASKNL
+155 
-163 DKETKE
+163 
-169 LNTDLKQVGTA
+169 
-180 GTKAMNQISNGTGGA
+180 GTKAMNQISNSMNGA
-195 TKSMSS
+195 TKSIGS
-201 LKSSLKRII
+201 LKSSLKGII

-350 AQGISKSYD
+350 AQGITKSYN

-424 LNMIMGRMIAIAKSI
+424 LNMIMGRMIAIAKYI

-460 ITDTADAFDDATTA
+460 ISDTAGAFDDATTA

-530 TDSVIDQANS
+530 TDSAIDQANS
-540 KINTLL
+540 KINTIL
-546 DSMKKRLLELVDLV
+546 DSVKKRLLELVDLV

-573 ASIKRTEKHLA
+573 ASIKRTQKHLA

-591 DIFTNTNVIN
+591 DIFTNPNVIN

-650 IVGLFDISSR
+650 IVGLFDISSK

-685 NITGDFMGI
+685 NITGDFIGI
-694 SADLALGFMELTG
+694 NADLALGFMELTG

-716 IAQPIINN
+716 IAQPIIDN
-724 KGKIQQAVM
+724 KDKIQQAVM

-771 ITDGFNSLVSTVL
+771 ITDGFSSLVSSLL

-794 LTTVATEIQTLWQA
+794 LTTVATAIQTLWET
-808 HLQPLVN
+808 HLQPFVN
-815 NIITLVGKIVL
+815 NLITLVGKIVL
-826 ALSELWKNPLEP
+826 AISELWKNVLEP
-838 LIAWIVANVIPVIT
+838 LIAWIVANVVPVIT
-852 PILQMLVS
+852 PILESMVK

-887 RGVFTGNWSLAWR
+887 TGIFTGDWSLAWQ
-900 GVQQIFMG
+900 GVQEIFTGIWNALTGFISG
-908 VWHTLISFMSGILST
+908 VWSTIKSIFTGAISIIVQFIKTGFNAAKTAITTIFGGIRSFISNTWNGIKSVVLGIVNALKNGITAAFNGIKSVITSVMNTISSVISRVWNAIWGTIKRVINGILS
-923 ISSIFKGIYNV
+923 GIQSMV
-934 ARSYINFILSAIQGM
+934 
-949 INGIIGGFNY
+949 NGIIGGFNS
-959 MIRSL
+959 MIRAL
-964 NHLHFSIPSW
+964 NHLHFSIPDW
-974 VPVLGGKSLGFNLG
+974 VPGLGGKSLGFNLS
-988 TIPRV
+988 TISRV

>member
-12 LDITG
+12 LDSTG
-17 ATKDLNNLGK
+17 LKKGLNNL
-27 TIKKEG
+27 
-33 KEIPP
+33 
-38 IKPEVKPEVEEQAKT
+38 KPQFTEMG
-53 KTKADIN
+53 
-60 NLVEEVNRI
+60 
-69 LKNAK
+69 
-74 TDININ
+74 
-80 VSDEDLNIV
+80 
-89 SSRIDTILSN
+89 N
-99 TQLVT
+99 T
-104 SEKVKK
+104 
-110 INAEFKKIG
+110 
-119 LTDIGENVQKNVAN
+119 
-133 KVEQDVNKTATATN
+133 
-147 KVAQATNK
+147 
-155 ATQASKNL
+155 
-163 DKETKE
+163 
-169 LNTDLKQVGTA
+169 
-180 GTKAMNQISNGTGGA
+180 GTKAMNQISNSMNGA
-195 TKSMSS
+195 TKSMGS
-201 LKSSLKRII
+201 LKSSLKGII
-210 GTLGLVFSLKA
+210 GTLGLVFSLKS
-221 LINFGQQAVNVA
+221 LINFGQQAVDVA

-306 MASFFNTSNKYA
+306 MASFFNTSDKYA

-350 AQGISKSYD
+350 AQGISKSYN

-364 ERVMLRYQYVM
+364 EKVMLRYQYVM

-380 IGDDFIDTQDSW
+380 IGDDFLDTQDSW
-392 ANQTRVLKEQ
+392 ANQTRVLREQ

-424 LNMIMGRMIAIAKSI
+424 LNMVMGRMIAIAKSI
-439 GSVLSNVFGIQVQS
+439 GSVLSSVFGIQIQS

-460 ITDTADAFDDATTA
+460 ISDTADAFDDATTA

-479 KATKKASKTASK
+479 TATKKASKTASK

-518 GGGLTTPDISSG
+518 GGGGLTTPDISSG

-540 KINTLL
+540 KINTIF
-546 DSMKKRLLELVDLV
+546 DGVKKRLLELVDLV

-573 ASIKRTEKHLA
+573 ASIKRTQKHLA

-591 DIFTNTNVIN
+591 DIFTNPNVIN

-694 SADLALGFMELTG
+694 NADLALGFMELTG

-716 IAQPIINN
+716 IAQPIIDN
-724 KGKIQQAVM
+724 KDKIQQAVM

-747 GAIKNTFEQIFNVY
+747 RAIKNTFEQIFNVY

-771 ITDGFNSLVSTVL
+771 ITDGFSSLVSSLL

-794 LTTVATEIQTLWQA
+794 LTTVATEIQTLWET
-808 HLQPLVN
+808 HLQPFVN
-815 NIITLVGKIVL
+815 NLITLVGKIVL
-826 ALSELWKNPLEP
+826 AISELWKNVLEP
-838 LIAWIVANVIPVIT
+838 LIAWIVANVVPVIT
-852 PILQMLVS
+852 PILETMVK
-860 TVSSVIGTIADI
+860 TVSSIIGTIADI

-887 RGVFTGNWSLAWR
+887 TGVFTGDWSLAWQ
-900 GVQQIFMG
+900 GVQEIFTG
-908 VWHTLISFMSGILST
+908 IWNALTGFISGIWST
-923 ISSIFKGIYNV
+923 IKSIFTGAISIIVQFIKTGFNAAKTAITTIFGGIRSFISNTWSGIKSIVIGAVNVLKSYVINGFNYIKSGITGVMNTILSIISGIWRGIYNV
-934 ARSYINFILSAIQGM
+934 ARTYINYVLSGIQSM
-949 INGIIGGFNY
+949 VNGIIGGLNS
-959 MIRSL
+959 MIRAL
-964 NHLHFSIPSW
+964 NHLHFSIPDW
-974 VPVLGGKSLGFNLG
+974 VPGLGGKSLGFNLG
-988 TIPRV
+988 TISRV

>member
-12 LDITG
+12 LDSTG
-17 ATKDLNNLGK
+17 LKKGLNNL
-27 TIKKEG
+27 
-33 KEIPP
+33 
-38 IKPEVKPEVEEQAKT
+38 KPQFTEMG
-53 KTKADIN
+53 
-60 NLVEEVNRI
+60 
-69 LKNAK
+69 
-74 TDININ
+74 
-80 VSDEDLNIV
+80 
-89 SSRIDTILSN
+89 N
-99 TQLVT
+99 T
-104 SEKVKK
+104 
-110 INAEFKKIG
+110 
-119 LTDIGENVQKNVAN
+119 
-133 KVEQDVNKTATATN
+133 
-147 KVAQATNK
+147 
-155 ATQASKNL
+155 
-163 DKETKE
+163 
-169 LNTDLKQVGTA
+169 
-180 GTKAMNQISNGTGGA
+180 GTKAMNQISNSMSGA
-195 TKSMSS
+195 TKSIGS
-201 LKSSLKRII
+201 LKSSLKGII

-221 LINFGQQAVNVA
+221 LINFGQQAVDVA

-350 AQGISKSYD
+350 AQGITKSYN

-364 ERVMLRYQYVM
+364 EKVMLRYQYVM

-460 ITDTADAFDDATTA
+460 ISDTADAFDDATTA

-479 KATKKASKTASK
+479 TATKKASKTASK

-500 NTMTSQSDSGTGA
+500 NTMTSQSDNGAGA

-518 GGGLTTPDISSG
+518 GSGLTTPDISSG
-530 TDSVIDQANS
+530 TDSAIDQTNS
-540 KINTLL
+540 KINTIL
-546 DSMKKRLLELVDLV
+546 DNVKKRLLELVDLV

-573 ASIKRTEKHLA
+573 ASIKRTQKHLA

-591 DIFTNTNVIN
+591 DIFTNPNVIN

-650 IVGLFDISSR
+650 IVALFDISSK

-694 SADLALGFMELTG
+694 NADLALGFMELTG

-716 IAQPIINN
+716 IAQPIIDN
-724 KGKIQQAVM
+724 KDKIQQAVM

-771 ITDGFNSLVSTVL
+771 ITEGFSSLVGSLL
-784 DVWNSQVAPF
+784 DIWNSQVAPF
-794 LTTVATEIQTLWQA
+794 LTTVATEIQTLWET
-808 HLQPLVN
+808 HLQPFVN
-815 NIITLVGKIVL
+815 NLITLVGKIVL
-826 ALSELWKNPLEP
+826 AISELWKNVLEP
-838 LIAWIVANVIPVIT
+838 LIAWIVANVVPVIT
-852 PILQMLVS
+852 PILETMVK
-860 TVSSVIGTIADI
+860 TVSSIIGTIADI
-872 LSGIMETLG
+872 LSGIMETLS

-887 RGVFTGNWSLAWR
+887 TGVFTGDWSLAWQ
-900 GVQQIFMG
+900 GVQEIFTG
-908 VWHTLISFMSGILST
+908 IWNALTGFISGIWST
-923 ISSIFKGIYNV
+923 IKSIFTGAISVIVQFIKTGFNAAKTAITTIFGGIKSFISNTWNGIKSIVIGAVNTLKSYVINGFNYIKSGITGVMNTILSIISGIWKGIYNV
-934 ARSYINFILSAIQGM
+934 ARSYINFILSGIQGM
-949 INGIIGGFNY
+949 VNGIIGGFNS
-959 MIRSL
+959 MIRAL
-964 NHLHFSIPSW
+964 NHLHFSIPDW
-974 VPVLGGKSLGFNLG
+974 VPGLGGRSLGFNLS
-988 TIPRV
+988 TISRV

>member
-12 LDITG
+12 LDSTG
-17 ATKDLNNLGK
+17 LKKGLNNL
-27 TIKKEG
+27 
-33 KEIPP
+33 
-38 IKPEVKPEVEEQAKT
+38 KPQFTEMG
-53 KTKADIN
+53 
-60 NLVEEVNRI
+60 
-69 LKNAK
+69 
-74 TDININ
+74 
-80 VSDEDLNIV
+80 
-89 SSRIDTILSN
+89 N
-99 TQLVT
+99 T
-104 SEKVKK
+104 
-110 INAEFKKIG
+110 
-119 LTDIGENVQKNVAN
+119 
-133 KVEQDVNKTATATN
+133 
-147 KVAQATNK
+147 
-155 ATQASKNL
+155 
-163 DKETKE
+163 
-169 LNTDLKQVGTA
+169 
-180 GTKAMNQISNGTGGA
+180 GTKAMNQISNSMNGA
-195 TKSMSS
+195 TKSMGS
-201 LKSSLKRII
+201 LKSSLKGII

-221 LINFGQQAVNVA
+221 LINFGQQAVDVA

-460 ITDTADAFDDATTA
+460 ISDTAGAFDDATTA

-500 NTMTSQSDSGTGA
+500 NTMTSQSDGSTGA

-530 TDSVIDQANS
+530 TDSAIDQANS
-540 KINTLL
+540 KINTIL
-546 DSMKKRLLELVDLV
+546 DSVKKRLLELVDLV

-573 ASIKRTEKHLA
+573 ASIKRTQKHLA

-591 DIFTNTNVIN
+591 DIFTNPNVIN

-644 GYITDR
+644 GYITNR
-650 IVGLFDISSR
+650 IVGLFDLSSKI
-660 VAQIT
+660 AQIT

-694 SADLALGFMELTG
+694 NADLALGFMELTG

-716 IAQPIINN
+716 IAQPIIDN
-724 KGKIQQAVM
+724 KDKIQQAVM

-771 ITDGFNSLVSTVL
+771 ITDGFSSLVGSLL

-794 LTTVATEIQTLWQA
+794 LTTVATAIQTLWET
-808 HLQPLVN
+808 HLQPFVN
-815 NIITLVGKIVL
+815 NLITLVGKIVL
-826 ALSELWKNPLEP
+826 AISELWKNVLEP
-838 LIAWIVANVIPVIT
+838 LIAWIVANVVPVIT
-852 PILQMLVS
+852 PILESMVK
-860 TVSSVIGTIADI
+860 TVSSIIGTIADI

-887 RGVFTGNWSLAWR
+887 TGVFTGDWSLAWQ
-900 GVQQIFMG
+900 GVQEIFTGIWNALTGFISGIWSTIKSIFTGAISVIVQFIKTGFNAAKTAITTILGGIRSFISNTWNGIKSVVLGIVNALKNGITAAFNGIKSVITSVMNTISSVISR
-908 VWHTLISFMSGILST
+908 VWNAIWGTIKRVINGILS
-923 ISSIFKGIYNV
+923 GIQSMV
-934 ARSYINFILSAIQGM
+934 
-949 INGIIGGFNY
+949 NGIIGGFNS
-959 MIRSL
+959 MIRAL
-964 NHLHFSIPSW
+964 NHLHFSIPAW
-974 VPVLGGKSLGFNLG
+974 VPGLGGKSLGFNLS
-988 TIPRV
+988 TISRV

>member
-12 LDITG
+12 LDSTG
-17 ATKDLNNLGK
+17 LKKELNNL
-27 TIKKEG
+27 
-33 KEIPP
+33 
-38 IKPEVKPEVEEQAKT
+38 KPQFTEMG
-53 KTKADIN
+53 
-60 NLVEEVNRI
+60 
-69 LKNAK
+69 
-74 TDININ
+74 
-80 VSDEDLNIV
+80 
-89 SSRIDTILSN
+89 N
-99 TQLVT
+99 T
-104 SEKVKK
+104 
-110 INAEFKKIG
+110 
-119 LTDIGENVQKNVAN
+119 
-133 KVEQDVNKTATATN
+133 
-147 KVAQATNK
+147 
-155 ATQASKNL
+155 
-163 DKETKE
+163 
-169 LNTDLKQVGTA
+169 
-180 GTKAMNQISNGTGGA
+180 GTKAMNQISNSMSGA
-195 TKSMSS
+195 TKSIGS
-201 LKSSLKRII
+201 LKSSLKGII
-210 GTLGLVFSLKA
+210 STLGLVFSLKA
-221 LINFGQQAVNVA
+221 LINLGQQAVDVA

-245 AFGNMR
+245 AFENMR

-415 TVLTPLVKA
+415 TALTPLVKA
-424 LNMIMGRMIAIAKSI
+424 LNMVMGRMIAIAKSI
-439 GSVLSNVFGIQVQS
+439 GSVLSNVFGIQIQS

-460 ITDTADAFDDATTA
+460 ISDTADAFDDAATA
-474 VGDYD
+474 IGDYD
-479 KATKKASKTASK
+479 TATKKASKTASK

-500 NTMTSQSDSGTGA
+500 NTMTSQSGGDTGTG
-513 GGAGG
+513 GARG
-518 GGGLTTPDISSG
+518 GGGLTTPDISSSA
-530 TDSVIDQANS
+530 DSVIDQANS
-540 KINTLL
+540 KINTIF
-546 DSMKKRLLELVDLV
+546 DGVKKRLLELVDLV

-573 ASIKRTEKHLA
+573 ASIKRTQKHLA

-591 DIFTNTNVIN
+591 DIFTNPNVIN

-665 GNLSTAIAEIFTVF
+665 GNLSTAIAQIFTVF

-685 NITGDFMGI
+685 NITGDFLGI
-694 SADLALGFMELTG
+694 NADLALGFMELTG

-716 IAQPIINN
+716 IAQPIIDN
-724 KGKIQQAVM
+724 KDKIQQAVM

-771 ITDGFNSLVSTVL
+771 ITDGFSSLVSSLL

-794 LTTVATEIQTLWQA
+794 LTTVATAIQTLWET
-808 HLQPLVN
+808 HLQPFVDNL
-815 NIITLVGKIVL
+815 ITLVGKIVL
-826 ALSELWKNPLEP
+826 AISELGKNVLEP
-838 LIAWIVANVIPVIT
+838 LIAWIVANVVPVIT
-852 PILQMLVS
+852 PILETMVK

-887 RGVFTGNWSLAWR
+887 TGIFTGDWSLAWQ
-900 GVQQIFMG
+900 GVQEIFTG
-908 VWHTLISFMSGILST
+908 IWNALTGFISGIWST
-923 ISSIFKGIYNV
+923 IKSIFTGAISTIVQFVKTGFNAAKTAITTIFGGIRNFISNTWSGIKSTVIGAVNTLKSYVVNGFSYMQSGIARIMNSILSIISGIWRGIYNV
-934 ARSYINFILSAIQGM
+934 ARSYINFILSGIQSM
-949 INGIIGGFNY
+949 VNGIIGGFNS
-959 MIRSL
+959 MIRAL
-964 NHLHFSIPSW
+964 NHLHFSIPDW
-974 VPVLGGKSLGFNLG
+974 VPGLGGKSLGFNLS
-988 TIPRV
+988 TISRV

>member
-12 LDITG
+12 LDSTG
-17 ATKDLNNLGK
+17 LKKGLNNL
-27 TIKKEG
+27 
-33 KEIPP
+33 
-38 IKPEVKPEVEEQAKT
+38 KPQFTEMG
-53 KTKADIN
+53 
-60 NLVEEVNRI
+60 
-69 LKNAK
+69 
-74 TDININ
+74 
-80 VSDEDLNIV
+80 
-89 SSRIDTILSN
+89 N
-99 TQLVT
+99 T
-104 SEKVKK
+104 
-110 INAEFKKIG
+110 
-119 LTDIGENVQKNVAN
+119 
-133 KVEQDVNKTATATN
+133 
-147 KVAQATNK
+147 
-155 ATQASKNL
+155 
-163 DKETKE
+163 
-169 LNTDLKQVGTA
+169 
-180 GTKAMNQISNGTGGA
+180 GTKAMNQINNSMNGA
-195 TKSMSS
+195 TKSMGS
-201 LKSSLKRII
+201 LKSSLKGII

-221 LINFGQQAVNVA
+221 LINFGQQAVDVA

-294 DMALNLTKLSAN
+294 NMALNLTKLSAN

-350 AQGISKSYD
+350 AQGISKSYN

-364 ERVMLRYQYVM
+364 EKVMLRYQYVM

-392 ANQTRVLKEQ
+392 ANQTRVLREQ

-439 GSVLSNVFGIQVQS
+439 GSVLSSVFGIQIQS

-460 ITDTADAFDDATTA
+460 ISDTADAFDDATTA

-479 KATKKASKTASK
+479 TATKKASKTASK

-500 NTMTSQSDSGTGA
+500 NTMTSQSDSGAGTGGA
-513 GGAGG
+513 GGA
-518 GGGLTTPDISSG
+518 GLTTPDISST
-530 TDSVIDQANS
+530 TDSAIDQANS
-540 KINTLL
+540 KINTIL
-546 DSMKKRLLELVDLV
+546 DSVKKRLLELVDLV
-560 KKGFKNGLGTDFD
+560 KKGFKDGLGTDFD
-573 ASIKRTEKHLA
+573 ASIKRTQKHLA

-591 DIFTNTNVIN
+591 DIFTNPNVIN

-694 SADLALGFMELTG
+694 NADLALGFMELTG

-716 IAQPIINN
+716 IAQPIIDN
-724 KGKIQQAVM
+724 KDKIQQAVM

-771 ITDGFNSLVSTVL
+771 ITEGFSSLVSSLL

-794 LTTVATEIQTLWQA
+794 LSTVATEIQTLWET
-808 HLQPLVN
+808 HLQPLVD
-815 NIITLVGKIVL
+815 NIITFVGKIAL
-826 ALSELWKNPLEP
+826 AISELWKNVIEP
-838 LIAWIVANVIPVIT
+838 LIAWIVANVVPVIT
-852 PILQMLVS
+852 PILQTIVK

-872 LSGIMETLG
+872 LSGIIETLG

-887 RGVFTGNWSLAWR
+887 TGIFTGDWSLAWQ
-900 GVQQIFMG
+900 GVQEIFTG
-908 VWHTLISFMSGILST
+908 IWNALTGFISGIWST
-923 ISSIFKGIYNV
+923 IKSIFTGAISIIVQFIKTGFNAAKTAITTIFGGIRSFISNTWNGIKSTVVGAVNTLKSYVVNGFSYMQNGIARIMNSILSIISGIWRGIYNV
-934 ARSYINFILSAIQGM
+934 ARSYINFILSGIQGM
-949 INGIIGGFNY
+949 VNGIIGGFNS
-959 MIRSL
+959 MIRTL
-964 NHLHFSIPSW
+964 NHLHFSIPDW
-974 VPVLGGKSLGFNLG
+974 VPGLGGRSLGFNLS
-988 TIPRV
+988 TISRV